1 MSKLTICGIIQVY
14 ICIRS
19 DYMSNYKR
27 RRKPRFTLKKL
38 LVISLMTVLI
48 SLTLFAGTVGLAF
61 VNILSTAPEID
72 PYSINSGFEETSLIY
87 DKDNNLIE
95 KIETAE
101 YRTFVKLSKIPQYL
115 KDAFISIEDERFYE
129 HPGIDPKGI
138 LSSLYEN
145 FKAGGVVRGAS
156 TITQQLIK
164 NTFLSNEQ
172 TLTRKLKEIYLALNL
187 ETKLSKD
194 QILESY
200 LNMISLGQNSYGVQE
215 ASRTYFSKN
224 VDEINIAQA
233 ALLAG
238 IVKGPNI
245 YQPFYRVTPLKY
257 DENTM
262 QKIGETEILGEKYIL
277 VFNNK
282 SVKRQRTIL
291 KKMLELGKITKDQ
304 YDEAIN
310 FDVASS
316 LKPSEKKEAEITSY
330 ASDYVKNQVVHD
342 LMEKY
347 QITKQKAQERLFT
360 GGLRIYSTIDT
371 KVQKDLDE
379 VNRNFNGILLGDV
392 SRYKAPILVDRNL
405 DGAGNII
412 DKNGN
417 MVYYKRSNLL
427 TEDGFL
433 IIPKSE
439 YTINENGDLNIT
451 SPRIYAYKKSS
462 DIQDFYSIDDAKNLL
477 THRVGGLA
485 VPDTYYLR
493 QAKHN
498 FIIKGEFFKTNDKF
512 YKQDEA
518 GNLLISPE
526 YFYTNKS
533 GLVQPQSATVVMDY
547 RTGHI
552 VAMIGGRDVKGSR
565 ILNRATDTARQT
577 GSSIKPLAVYLP
589 ALDNGYTAAT
599 PILDLPMITADG
611 KVWPNNV
618 YTGFKGI
625 TTLRES
631 LIYSINV
638 SSARTLKKIGIKT
651 SLKYLK
657 LLGIINEDDPSRD
670 NFIEASE
677 NKTHN
682 DENLASLAL
691 GGMTK
696 GVSPLDM
703 TAAYSAIANDG
714 VYNEPII
721 YTKVLDKDGNVV
733 LEKEP
738 KQRRVVSPQIAY
750 VMKDILRSTAYEHT
764 GGNAVLKGQA
774 SAGKTGTTDYN
785 ADFWF
790 VGFTNYYAA
799 ATWMGNDSP
808 KITITQNSWLA
819 AKLWGHIMTK
829 IHEGKES
836 KPQFT
841 EPEGIVK
848 AYVCTKSG
856 KKPNGFCSSD
866 PRGVVRQ
873 EIFAKGTEPKD
884 VCDVHVSLEV
894 NSENNKLATE
904 FTPENLRITKVF
916 TALNPAYRPE
926 NNNGIIPKDFSY
938 YPPTASDT
946 QEDLDNYNKDH
957 GIDLNNPDGTV
968 DWSDI
973 ITDITNRN
981 NNNNSDNNNKHHN
994 NNNDTGSEDDGDV
1007 KILP

>member
-1 MSKLTICGIIQVY
+1 
-14 ICIRS
+14 
-19 DYMSNYKR
+19 MSNNKY

-38 LVISLMTVLI
+38 LVITLMTVLI
-48 SLTLFAGTVGLAF
+48 SLTLFAGSVGLAF
-61 VNILSTAPEID
+61 VNILTTAPEID
-72 PYSINSGFEETSLIY
+72 PYSINSGFEETSLIF
-87 DKDNNLIE
+87 DKDKNLLE
-95 KIETAE
+95 KVETAE
-101 YRTFVKLSKIPQYL
+101 YRTFVKLNKVPQYL

-129 HPGIDPKGI
+129 HPGVDPKGI

-245 YQPFYRVTPLKY
+245 YQPFYRVSPLKF
-257 DENTM
+257 DEATM
-262 QKIGETEILGEKYIL
+262 RKIGETEILGEKYIL
-277 VFNNK
+277 VFNTK
-282 SVKRQRTIL
+282 SVQRQKVIL
-291 KKMLELGKITKDQ
+291 KKMRELGKINQ
-304 YDEAIN
+304 AEYDEAIN
-310 FDVASS
+310 FDVVAS
-316 LKPSEKKEAEITSY
+316 LKPSAKKETEITSY
-330 ASDYVKNQVVHD
+330 ATDYVKNQVVED

-379 VNRNFNGILLGDV
+379 VNRNFNGILLGDLK
-392 SRYKAPILVDRNL
+392 RYKAPLLVDRNL
-405 DGAGNII
+405 DKAGNIV
-412 DKNGN
+412 DKDGN
-417 MVYYKRSNLL
+417 LVYYKKENLL
-427 TEDGFL
+427 TDDGYLF
-433 IIPKSE
+433 IPKGEFS
-439 YTINENGDLNIT
+439 INANGDLAIT
-451 SPRIYAYKKSS
+451 SSRILAYKKST
-462 DIQDFYSIDDAKNLL
+462 DIQDYYTIDGSKNLL

-485 VPDTYYLR
+485 VPDAYYLR
-493 QAKHN
+493 QARHSL
-498 FIIKGEFFKTNDKF
+498 IIKAEFFEKNDKF
-512 YKQDEA
+512 YKVNET
-518 GNLLISPE
+518 GNLFINPE
-526 YFYTNKS
+526 YFYNNKT
-533 GLVQPQSATVVMDY
+533 GLVQPQSATVIMDY
-547 RTGHI
+547 KTGHI

-565 ILNRATDTARQT
+565 ILNRATDTARQP
-577 GSSIKPLAVYLP
+577 GSSMKPLAVYLP
-589 ALDNGYTAAT
+589 ALDNGFTAAS
-599 PILDLPMITADG
+599 PILDIPMITADG

-638 SSARTLKKIGIKT
+638 SSARTLKKIGIPT
-651 SLKYLK
+651 SIKYLK
-657 LLGIINEDDPSRD
+657 KLGIINEENPSKD
-670 NFIEASE
+670 NFVQASE

-721 YTKVLDKDGNVV
+721 YTKVLDKDGNIV
-733 LEKEP
+733 LEKEA

-764 GGNAVLKGQA
+764 GKNAIIKGQA

-790 VGFTNYYAA
+790 VGFTNYYTA

-829 IHEGKES
+829 IHQDKES
-836 KPQFT
+836 KPQFAQ
-841 EPEGIVK
+841 PDGIVK

-856 KKPNGFCSSD
+856 KKPNQFCSSD
-866 PRGVVRQ
+866 PRGVVRE
-873 EIFAKGTEPKD
+873 EIFAKGTEPTET
-884 VCDVHVSLEV
+884 CNVHVALEV
-894 NSENNKLATE
+894 NSSNNKLATE
-904 FTPENLRITKVF
+904 FTPEELKITKVF
-916 TALNPAYRPE
+916 TALNPAYKPSE
-926 NNNGIIPKDFSY
+926 HNGILPKDYSY
-938 YPPTASDT
+938 YPPVQSDT
-946 QEDLDNYNKDH
+946 QEDLNNYNQEH
-957 GIDLNNPDGTV
+957 GIDLNEEGTNWNDV
-968 DWSDI
+968 
-973 ITDITNRN
+973 ITDLINPEKKDDKKEEKKN
-981 NNNNSDNNNKHHN
+981 DDN
-994 NNNDTGSEDDGDV
+994 EV

>member
-1 MSKLTICGIIQVY
+1 
-14 ICIRS
+14 
-19 DYMSNYKR
+19 MSNNKY

-38 LVISLMTVLI
+38 LVIMLMTVLI
-48 SLTLFAGTVGLAF
+48 SLTLFAGSVGLAF
-61 VNILSTAPEID
+61 VNILTTAPEID
-72 PYSINSGFEETSLIY
+72 PYSINSGFEETSLIF
-87 DKDNNLIE
+87 DKDKNLLE
-95 KIETAE
+95 KVETAE
-101 YRTFVKLSKIPQYL
+101 YRTFVKLNKVPQFL

-129 HPGIDPKGI
+129 HPGVDPKGI

-245 YQPFYRVTPLKY
+245 YQPFYRVSPLKF
-257 DENTM
+257 DEATM
-262 QKIGETEILGEKYIL
+262 RKIGETEILGEKYIL
-277 VFNNK
+277 VFNTK
-282 SVKRQRTIL
+282 SVQRQKVIL
-291 KKMLELGKITKDQ
+291 KKMLELGKINKAE

-310 FDVASS
+310 FDVVAS
-316 LKPSEKKEAEITSY
+316 LKPSAKKETEITSY
-330 ASDYVKNQVVHD
+330 ATDYVKNQVVED

-379 VNRNFNGILLGDV
+379 VNRNFNGILLGDLK
-392 SRYKAPILVDRNL
+392 RYKAPLLVDRNL
-405 DGAGNII
+405 DKAGNIV
-412 DKNGN
+412 DKDGN
-417 MVYYKRSNLL
+417 LVYYKKENLL
-427 TEDGFL
+427 TDDGYLF
-433 IIPKSE
+433 IPKGEFS
-439 YTINENGDLNIT
+439 INANGDLAIT
-451 SPRIYAYKKSS
+451 SSRILAYKKST
-462 DIQDFYSIDDAKNLL
+462 DIQDYYTIDGSKNLL

-485 VPDTYYLR
+485 VPDAYYLR
-493 QAKHN
+493 QARHSL
-498 FIIKGEFFKTNDKF
+498 IIKAEFFEKNDKF
-512 YKQDEA
+512 YKVNET
-518 GNLLISPE
+518 GNLFINPE
-526 YFYTNKS
+526 YFYNNKT
-533 GLVQPQSATVVMDY
+533 GLVQPQSATVIMDY
-547 RTGHI
+547 KTGHI

-565 ILNRATDTARQT
+565 ILNRATDTARQP
-577 GSSIKPLAVYLP
+577 GSSMKPLAVYLP
-589 ALDNGYTAAT
+589 ALDNGFTAAS
-599 PILDLPMITADG
+599 PILDIPMITADG

-638 SSARTLKKIGIKT
+638 SSARTLKKIGIPT
-651 SLKYLK
+651 SIKYLK
-657 LLGIINEDDPSRD
+657 KLGIINEENPSKD
-670 NFIEASE
+670 NFVQASE

-721 YTKVLDKDGNVV
+721 YTKVLDKDGNIV
-733 LEKEP
+733 LEKEA

-764 GGNAVLKGQA
+764 GKNAIIKGQA

-790 VGFTNYYAA
+790 VGFTNYYTA

-829 IHEGKES
+829 IHQDKES
-836 KPQFT
+836 KPQFAQ
-841 EPEGIVK
+841 PDGIVK

-856 KKPNGFCSSD
+856 KKPNQFCSSD
-866 PRGVVRQ
+866 PRGVVRE
-873 EIFAKGTEPKD
+873 EIFAKGTEPTET
-884 VCDVHVSLEV
+884 CNVHVALEV
-894 NSENNKLATE
+894 NSSNNKLATE
-904 FTPENLRITKVF
+904 FTPEELKITKVF
-916 TALNPAYRPE
+916 TALNPAYNPAE
-926 NNNGIIPKDFSY
+926 HNGILPKDYSY
-938 YPPTASDT
+938 YPPVQSDT
-946 QEDLDNYNKDH
+946 QEDLNNYNQEH
-957 GIDLNNPDGTV
+957 GIDLNEEGTNWNDV
-968 DWSDI
+968 
-973 ITDITNRN
+973 ITDLINPEKKDDKKEEKKN
-981 NNNNSDNNNKHHN
+981 DDN
-994 NNNDTGSEDDGDV
+994 EV

>member
-1 MSKLTICGIIQVY
+1 
-14 ICIRS
+14 
-19 DYMSNYKR
+19 MSNNKY

-38 LVISLMTVLI
+38 LVITLMTVLI
-48 SLTLFAGTVGLAF
+48 SLTLFAGSVGLAF
-61 VNILSTAPEID
+61 VNILTTAPEID
-72 PYSINSGFEETSLIY
+72 PYSINSGFEETSLIF
-87 DKDNNLIE
+87 DKDKNLLE
-95 KIETAE
+95 KVETAE
-101 YRTFVKLSKIPQYL
+101 YRTFVKLNKVPQYL

-129 HPGIDPKGI
+129 HPGVDPKGI

-245 YQPFYRVTPLKY
+245 YQPFYRVSPLKF
-257 DENTM
+257 DEATM
-262 QKIGETEILGEKYIL
+262 RKIGETEILGEKYIL
-277 VFNNK
+277 VFNTK
-282 SVKRQRTIL
+282 SVQRQKVIL
-291 KKMLELGKITKDQ
+291 KKMLELGKINKAE

-310 FDVASS
+310 FDVVAS
-316 LKPSEKKEAEITSY
+316 LKPSAKKEAEITSY
-330 ASDYVKNQVVHD
+330 ATDYVKNQVVED

-371 KVQKDLDE
+371 KVQKNLDE
-379 VNRNFNGILLGDV
+379 VNRNFNGILLGDLK
-392 SRYKAPILVDRNL
+392 RYKAPLLVDRNL
-405 DGAGNII
+405 DKGGNIV
-412 DKNGN
+412 DKDGN
-417 MVYYKRSNLL
+417 LVYYKKENLL
-427 TEDGFL
+427 TDDGYLF
-433 IIPKSE
+433 IPKGEFS
-439 YTINENGDLNIT
+439 INANGDLAIT
-451 SPRIYAYKKSS
+451 SSRILAYKKST
-462 DIQDFYSIDDAKNLL
+462 DIQDYYTIDGSKNLL

-485 VPDTYYLR
+485 VPDAYYLR
-493 QAKHN
+493 QARHSL
-498 FIIKGEFFKTNDKF
+498 IIKAEFFEKNDKF
-512 YKQDEA
+512 YKVNET
-518 GNLLISPE
+518 GNLFINPE
-526 YFYTNKS
+526 YFYNNKT
-533 GLVQPQSATVVMDY
+533 GLVQPQSATVIMDY
-547 RTGHI
+547 KTGHI

-565 ILNRATDTARQT
+565 ILNRATDTARQP
-577 GSSIKPLAVYLP
+577 GSSMKPLAVYLP
-589 ALDNGYTAAT
+589 ALDNGFTAAS
-599 PILDLPMITADG
+599 PILDIPMITADG

-638 SSARTLKKIGIKT
+638 SSARTLKKIGIPT
-651 SLKYLK
+651 SIKYLK
-657 LLGIINEDDPSRD
+657 KLGIINEENPSKD
-670 NFIEASE
+670 NFVQSSE

-721 YTKVLDKDGNVV
+721 YTKVLDKDGNIV
-733 LEKEP
+733 LEKEA

-764 GGNAVLKGQA
+764 GKNAIIKGQA

-829 IHEGKES
+829 IHQDKES
-836 KPQFT
+836 KPQFAQ
-841 EPEGIVK
+841 PDGIVK

-856 KKPNGFCSSD
+856 KKPNQFCSSD
-866 PRGVVRQ
+866 PRGVVRE
-873 EIFAKGTEPKD
+873 EIFAKGTEPTET
-884 VCDVHVSLEV
+884 CNVHVALEV
-894 NSENNKLATE
+894 NSSNNKLATE
-904 FTPENLRITKVF
+904 FTPEELKITKVF
-916 TALNPAYRPE
+916 TALNPAYKPSE
-926 NNNGIIPKDFSY
+926 HNGILPKDYSY
-938 YPPTASDT
+938 YPPVQSDT
-946 QEDLDNYNKDH
+946 QEDLNNYNQEH
-957 GIDLNNPDGTV
+957 GIDLNEEGTNWNDV
-968 DWSDI
+968 
-973 ITDITNRN
+973 ITDLINPEKKDDKKEEKKN
-981 NNNNSDNNNKHHN
+981 DDN
-994 NNNDTGSEDDGDV
+994 EV

>member
-1 MSKLTICGIIQVY
+1 
-14 ICIRS
+14 
-19 DYMSNYKR
+19 MSNNKY

-38 LVISLMTVLI
+38 LVITLMTVLI
-48 SLTLFAGTVGLAF
+48 SLTLFAGSVGLAF
-61 VNILSTAPEID
+61 VNILTTAPEID
-72 PYSINSGFEETSLIY
+72 PYSINSGFEETSLIF
-87 DKDNNLIE
+87 DKDKNLLE
-95 KIETAE
+95 KVETAE
-101 YRTFVKLSKIPQYL
+101 YRTFVKLNKVPQFL

-129 HPGIDPKGI
+129 HPGVDPKGI

-245 YQPFYRVTPLKY
+245 YQPFYRVSPLKF
-257 DENTM
+257 DEATM
-262 QKIGETEILGEKYIL
+262 RKIGETEILGEKYIL
-277 VFNNK
+277 VFNTK
-282 SVKRQRTIL
+282 SVQRQKVIL
-291 KKMLELGKITKDQ
+291 KKMRELGKINQ
-304 YDEAIN
+304 AEYDEAIN
-310 FDVASS
+310 FDVVAS
-316 LKPSEKKEAEITSY
+316 LKPSAKKETEITSY
-330 ASDYVKNQVVHD
+330 ATDYVKNQVVED

-379 VNRNFNGILLGDV
+379 VNRNFNGILLGDLK
-392 SRYKAPILVDRNL
+392 RYKAPLLVDRNL
-405 DGAGNII
+405 DKAGNIV
-412 DKNGN
+412 DKDGN
-417 MVYYKRSNLL
+417 LVYYKKENLL
-427 TEDGFL
+427 TDDGYLF
-433 IIPKSE
+433 IPKGEFS
-439 YTINENGDLNIT
+439 INANGDLAIT
-451 SPRIYAYKKSS
+451 SSRILAYKKST
-462 DIQDFYSIDDAKNLL
+462 DIQDYYTIDGAKNLL

-485 VPDTYYLR
+485 VPDAYYLR
-493 QAKHN
+493 QARHSL
-498 FIIKGEFFKTNDKF
+498 IIKAEFFEKNDKF
-512 YKQDEA
+512 YKVNET
-518 GNLLISPE
+518 GNLFINPE
-526 YFYTNKS
+526 YFYNNKT
-533 GLVQPQSATVVMDY
+533 GLVQPQSATVIMDY
-547 RTGHI
+547 KTGHI

-565 ILNRATDTARQT
+565 ILNRATDTARQP
-577 GSSIKPLAVYLP
+577 GSSMKPLAVYLP
-589 ALDNGYTAAT
+589 ALDNGFTAAS
-599 PILDLPMITADG
+599 PILDIPMITADG

-638 SSARTLKKIGIKT
+638 SSARTLKKIGIPT
-651 SLKYLK
+651 SIKYLK
-657 LLGIINEDDPSRD
+657 KLGIINEENPSKD
-670 NFIEASE
+670 NFVQSSE

-721 YTKVLDKDGNVV
+721 YTKVLDKDGNIV
-733 LEKEP
+733 LEKEA

-764 GGNAVLKGQA
+764 GKNAIIKGQA

-829 IHEGKES
+829 IHQDKES
-836 KPQFT
+836 KPQFAQ
-841 EPEGIVK
+841 PDGIVK

-856 KKPNGFCSSD
+856 KKPNQFCSSD
-866 PRGVVRQ
+866 PRGVVRE
-873 EIFAKGTEPKD
+873 EIFAKGTEPTETCK
-884 VCDVHVSLEV
+884 VHVALEV
-894 NSENNKLATE
+894 NSSNNKLATE
-904 FTPENLRITKVF
+904 FTPEELKITKVF
-916 TALNPAYRPE
+916 TALNPAYKPSE
-926 NNNGIIPKDFSY
+926 HNGILPKDYSY
-938 YPPTASDT
+938 YPPVQSDT
-946 QEDLDNYNKDH
+946 QEDLNNYNQEH
-957 GIDLNNPDGTV
+957 GIDLNEEGTNWNDV
-968 DWSDI
+968 
-973 ITDITNRN
+973 ITDLINPEKKDDKKEEKKN
-981 NNNNSDNNNKHHN
+981 DDN
-994 NNNDTGSEDDGDV
+994 EV

>member
-1 MSKLTICGIIQVY
+1 
-14 ICIRS
+14 
-19 DYMSNYKR
+19 MSNNKY

-38 LVISLMTVLI
+38 LVITLMTVLI
-48 SLTLFAGTVGLAF
+48 SLTLFAGSVGLAF
-61 VNILSTAPEID
+61 VNILTTAPEID
-72 PYSINSGFEETSLIY
+72 PYSINSGFEETSLIF
-87 DKDNNLIE
+87 DKDKNLLE
-95 KIETAE
+95 KVETAE
-101 YRTFVKLSKIPQYL
+101 YRTFVKLNKVPQFL

-129 HPGIDPKGI
+129 HPGVDPKGI

-245 YQPFYRVTPLKY
+245 YQPFYRVSPLKF
-257 DENTM
+257 DEATM
-262 QKIGETEILGEKYIL
+262 RKIGETEILGEKYIL
-277 VFNNK
+277 VFNTK
-282 SVKRQRTIL
+282 SVQRQKVIL
-291 KKMLELGKITKDQ
+291 KKMRELGKINQ
-304 YDEAIN
+304 AEYDEAIN
-310 FDVASS
+310 FDVVAS
-316 LKPSEKKEAEITSY
+316 LKPSAKKETEITSY
-330 ASDYVKNQVVHD
+330 ATDYVKNQVVED

-379 VNRNFNGILLGDV
+379 VNRNFNGILLGDLK
-392 SRYKAPILVDRNL
+392 RYKAPLLVDRNL
-405 DGAGNII
+405 DKAGNIV
-412 DKNGN
+412 DKDGN
-417 MVYYKRSNLL
+417 LVYYKKENLL
-427 TEDGFL
+427 TDDGYLF
-433 IIPKSE
+433 IPKGEFS
-439 YTINENGDLNIT
+439 INANGDLAIT
-451 SPRIYAYKKSS
+451 SSRILAYKKST
-462 DIQDFYSIDDAKNLL
+462 DIQDYYTIDGSKNLL

-485 VPDTYYLR
+485 VPDAYYLR
-493 QAKHN
+493 QARHSL
-498 FIIKGEFFKTNDKF
+498 IIKAEFFEKNDKF
-512 YKQDEA
+512 YKVNET
-518 GNLLISPE
+518 GNLFINPE
-526 YFYTNKS
+526 YFYNNKT
-533 GLVQPQSATVVMDY
+533 GLVQPQSATVIMDY
-547 RTGHI
+547 KTGHI

-565 ILNRATDTARQT
+565 ILNRATDTARQP
-577 GSSIKPLAVYLP
+577 GSSMKPLAVYLP
-589 ALDNGYTAAT
+589 ALDNGFTAAS
-599 PILDLPMITADG
+599 PILDIPMITADG

-638 SSARTLKKIGIKT
+638 SSARTLKKIGIPT
-651 SLKYLK
+651 SIKYLK
-657 LLGIINEDDPSRD
+657 KLGIINEENPSKD
-670 NFIEASE
+670 NFVQASE

-721 YTKVLDKDGNVV
+721 YTKVLDKDGNIV
-733 LEKEP
+733 LEKEA

-764 GGNAVLKGQA
+764 GKNAIIKGQA

-790 VGFTNYYAA
+790 VGFTNYYTA

-829 IHEGKES
+829 IHQDKES
-836 KPQFT
+836 KPQFAQ
-841 EPEGIVK
+841 PDGIVK

-856 KKPNGFCSSD
+856 KKPNQFCSSD
-866 PRGVVRQ
+866 PRGVVRE
-873 EIFAKGTEPKD
+873 EIFAKGTEPTET
-884 VCDVHVSLEV
+884 CNVHVALEV
-894 NSENNKLATE
+894 NSSNNKLATE
-904 FTPENLRITKVF
+904 FTPEELKITKVF
-916 TALNPAYRPE
+916 TALNPAYKPSE
-926 NNNGIIPKDFSY
+926 HNGILPKDYSY
-938 YPPTASDT
+938 YPPVQSDT
-946 QEDLDNYNKDH
+946 QEDLNNYNQEH
-957 GIDLNNPDGTV
+957 GIDLNEEGTNWNDV
-968 DWSDI
+968 
-973 ITDITNRN
+973 ITDLINPEKKDDKKEEN
-981 NNNNSDNNNKHHN
+981 KNDDN
-994 NNNDTGSEDDGDV
+994 EV

>member
-1 MSKLTICGIIQVY
+1 
-14 ICIRS
+14 
-19 DYMSNYKR
+19 MSNNKY

-38 LVISLMTVLI
+38 LVITLMTVLI
-48 SLTLFAGTVGLAF
+48 SLTLFAGSVGLAF
-61 VNILSTAPEID
+61 VNILTTAPEID
-72 PYSINSGFEETSLIY
+72 PYSINSGFEETSLIF
-87 DKDNNLIE
+87 DKDKNLLE
-95 KIETAE
+95 KVETAE
-101 YRTFVKLSKIPQYL
+101 YRTFVKLNKVPQFL

-129 HPGIDPKGI
+129 HPGVDPKGI

-245 YQPFYRVTPLKY
+245 YQPFYRVSPLKF
-257 DENTM
+257 DEATM
-262 QKIGETEILGEKYIL
+262 RKIGETEILGEKYIL
-277 VFNNK
+277 VFNTK
-282 SVKRQRTIL
+282 SVQRQKVIL
-291 KKMLELGKITKDQ
+291 KKMLELGKINKAE

-310 FDVASS
+310 FDVVAS
-316 LKPSEKKEAEITSY
+316 LKPSAKKESEITSY
-330 ASDYVKNQVVHD
+330 ATDYVKNQVVED

-371 KVQKDLDE
+371 KVQKNLDE
-379 VNRNFNGILLGDV
+379 VNRNFNGIILGDLK
-392 SRYKAPILVDRNL
+392 RYKAPLLVDRNL
-405 DGAGNII
+405 DKAGNIV
-412 DKNGN
+412 DKDGN
-417 MVYYKRSNLL
+417 LVYYKKENLL
-427 TEDGFL
+427 TDDGYLF
-433 IIPKSE
+433 IPKGEFS
-439 YTINENGDLNIT
+439 INANGDLAIT
-451 SPRIYAYKKSS
+451 SSRILAYKKST
-462 DIQDFYSIDDAKNLL
+462 DIQDYYTIDGSKNLL

-485 VPDTYYLR
+485 VPDAYYLR
-493 QAKHN
+493 QARHSL
-498 FIIKGEFFKTNDKF
+498 IIKAEFFEKNDKF
-512 YKQDEA
+512 YKVNET
-518 GNLLISPE
+518 GNLFINPE
-526 YFYTNKS
+526 YFYNNKT
-533 GLVQPQSATVVMDY
+533 GLVQPQSATVIMDY
-547 RTGHI
+547 KTGHI

-565 ILNRATDTARQT
+565 ILNRATDTARQP
-577 GSSIKPLAVYLP
+577 GSSMKPLAVYLP
-589 ALDNGYTAAT
+589 ALDNGFTAAS
-599 PILDLPMITADG
+599 PILDIPMITADG

-631 LIYSINV
+631 LIYSTNV
-638 SSARTLKKIGIKT
+638 SSARTLKKIGIPT
-651 SLKYLK
+651 SIKYLK
-657 LLGIINEDDPSRD
+657 KLGIINEENPSKD
-670 NFIEASE
+670 NFVQASE

-721 YTKVLDKDGNVV
+721 YTKVLDKDGNIV

-764 GGNAVLKGQA
+764 GKNAIIKGQA

-790 VGFTNYYAA
+790 VGFTNYYTA

-829 IHEGKES
+829 IHQDKES
-836 KPQFT
+836 KPQFAQ
-841 EPEGIVK
+841 PDGIVK

-856 KKPNGFCSSD
+856 KKPNQFCSSD
-866 PRGVVRQ
+866 PRGVVRE
-873 EIFAKGTEPKD
+873 EIFAKGTEPTET
-884 VCDVHVSLEV
+884 CNVHVALEV
-894 NSENNKLATE
+894 NSSNNKLATE
-904 FTPENLRITKVF
+904 FTPEELKITKVF
-916 TALNPAYRPE
+916 TALNPAYKPSE
-926 NNNGIIPKDFSY
+926 HNGILPKDYSY
-938 YPPTASDT
+938 YPPVQSDT
-946 QEDLDNYNKDH
+946 QEDLNNYNQEH
-957 GIDLNNPDGTV
+957 GIDLNEEGTNWNDV
-968 DWSDI
+968 
-973 ITDITNRN
+973 ITDLINPEKKDDKKEEKKN
-981 NNNNSDNNNKHHN
+981 DDN
-994 NNNDTGSEDDGDV
+994 EV

>member
-1 MSKLTICGIIQVY
+1 
-14 ICIRS
+14 
-19 DYMSNYKR
+19 MSNNKY

-38 LVISLMTVLI
+38 LVITLMTVLI
-48 SLTLFAGTVGLAF
+48 SLTLFAGSVGLAF
-61 VNILSTAPEID
+61 VNILTTAPEID
-72 PYSINSGFEETSLIY
+72 PYSINSGFEETSLIF
-87 DKDNNLIE
+87 DKDKNLLE
-95 KIETAE
+95 KVETAE
-101 YRTFVKLSKIPQYL
+101 YRTFVKLNKVPQFL

-129 HPGIDPKGI
+129 HPGVDPKGI

-245 YQPFYRVTPLKY
+245 YQPFYRVSPLKF
-257 DENTM
+257 DEATM
-262 QKIGETEILGEKYIL
+262 RKIGETEILGEKYIL
-277 VFNNK
+277 VFNTK
-282 SVKRQRTIL
+282 SVQRQKVIL
-291 KKMLELGKITKDQ
+291 KKMRELGKINQ
-304 YDEAIN
+304 AEYDEAIN
-310 FDVASS
+310 FDVVAS
-316 LKPSEKKEAEITSY
+316 LKPSAKKETEITSY
-330 ASDYVKNQVVHD
+330 ATDYVKNQVVED

-392 SRYKAPILVDRNL
+392 KRYKAPLLVDRNL
-405 DGAGNII
+405 DKAGNIV
-412 DKNGN
+412 DKDGN
-417 MVYYKRSNLL
+417 LVYYKKENLL
-427 TEDGFL
+427 TDDGYLF
-433 IIPKSE
+433 IPKGEFS
-439 YTINENGDLNIT
+439 INANGDLAIT
-451 SPRIYAYKKSS
+451 SSRILAYKKST
-462 DIQDFYSIDDAKNLL
+462 DIQDYYTIDGSKNLL

-485 VPDTYYLR
+485 VPDAYYLR
-493 QAKHN
+493 QARHSL
-498 FIIKGEFFKTNDKF
+498 IIKAEFFEKNDKF
-512 YKQDEA
+512 YKVNET
-518 GNLLISPE
+518 GNLFINPE
-526 YFYTNKS
+526 YFYNNKT
-533 GLVQPQSATVVMDY
+533 GLVQPQSATVIMDY
-547 RTGHI
+547 KTGHI

-565 ILNRATDTARQT
+565 ILNRATDTARQP
-577 GSSIKPLAVYLP
+577 GSSMKPLAVYLP
-589 ALDNGYTAAT
+589 ALDNGFTAAS
-599 PILDLPMITADG
+599 PILDIPMITADG

-638 SSARTLKKIGIKT
+638 SSARTLKKIGIPT
-651 SLKYLK
+651 SIKYLK
-657 LLGIINEDDPSRD
+657 KLGIINEENPSKD
-670 NFIEASE
+670 NFVQASE

-721 YTKVLDKDGNVV
+721 YTKVLDKDGNIV
-733 LEKEP
+733 LEKEA

-764 GGNAVLKGQA
+764 GKNAIIKGQA

-790 VGFTNYYAA
+790 VGFTNYYTA

-829 IHEGKES
+829 IHQDKES
-836 KPQFT
+836 KPQFAQ
-841 EPEGIVK
+841 PDGIVK

-856 KKPNGFCSSD
+856 KKPNQFCSSD
-866 PRGVVRQ
+866 PRGVVRE
-873 EIFAKGTEPKD
+873 EIFAKGTEPTETCK
-884 VCDVHVSLEV
+884 VHVALEV
-894 NSENNKLATE
+894 NSSNNKLATE
-904 FTPENLRITKVF
+904 FTPEELKITKVF
-916 TALNPAYRPE
+916 TALNPAYKPSE
-926 NNNGIIPKDFSY
+926 HNGILPKDYSY
-938 YPPTASDT
+938 YPPVQSDT
-946 QEDLDNYNKDH
+946 QEDLNNYNQEH
-957 GIDLNNPDGTV
+957 GIDLNEEGTNWNDV
-968 DWSDI
+968 
-973 ITDITNRN
+973 ITDLINPEKKDDKKEEKKN
-981 NNNNSDNNNKHHN
+981 DDN
-994 NNNDTGSEDDGDV
+994 EV

>member
-1 MSKLTICGIIQVY
+1 
-14 ICIRS
+14 
-19 DYMSNYKR
+19 MSNNKY

-38 LVISLMTVLI
+38 LVITLMTVLI
-48 SLTLFAGTVGLAF
+48 SLTLFAGSVGLAF
-61 VNILSTAPEID
+61 VNILTTAPEID
-72 PYSINSGFEETSLIY
+72 PYSINSGFEETSLIF
-87 DKDNNLIE
+87 DKDKNLLE
-95 KIETAE
+95 KVETAE
-101 YRTFVKLSKIPQYL
+101 YRTFVKLNKVPQFL
-115 KDAFISIEDERFYE
+115 KDAFISIEDERFYD
-129 HPGIDPKGI
+129 HPGVDPKGI

-245 YQPFYRVTPLKY
+245 YQPFYRVSPLKF
-257 DENTM
+257 DEATM
-262 QKIGETEILGEKYIL
+262 RKIGETEILGEKYIL
-277 VFNNK
+277 VFNTK
-282 SVKRQRTIL
+282 SVQRQKVIL
-291 KKMLELGKITKDQ
+291 KKMRELGKINQ
-304 YDEAIN
+304 AEYDEAIN
-310 FDVASS
+310 FDVVAS
-316 LKPSEKKEAEITSY
+316 LKPSAKKETEITSY
-330 ASDYVKNQVVHD
+330 ATDYVKNQVVED

-392 SRYKAPILVDRNL
+392 KRYKAPLLVDRNL
-405 DGAGNII
+405 DKGGNIV
-412 DKNGN
+412 DKDGN
-417 MVYYKRSNLL
+417 LVYYKKENLL
-427 TEDGFL
+427 TDDGYLF
-433 IIPKSE
+433 IPKGEFS
-439 YTINENGDLNIT
+439 INANGDLAIT
-451 SPRIYAYKKSS
+451 SSRILAYKKST
-462 DIQDFYSIDDAKNLL
+462 DIQDYYTIDGSKNLL

-485 VPDTYYLR
+485 VPDAYYLR
-493 QAKHN
+493 QARHSL
-498 FIIKGEFFKTNDKF
+498 IIKAEFFEKNDKF
-512 YKQDEA
+512 YKVNEA
-518 GNLLISPE
+518 GNLFINPE
-526 YFYTNKS
+526 YFYNNKT
-533 GLVQPQSATVVMDY
+533 GLVQPQSATVIMDY
-547 RTGHI
+547 KTGHI

-565 ILNRATDTARQT
+565 ILNRATDTARQP
-577 GSSIKPLAVYLP
+577 GSSMKPLAVYLP
-589 ALDNGYTAAT
+589 ALDNGFTAAS
-599 PILDLPMITADG
+599 PILDIPMITADG

-638 SSARTLKKIGIKT
+638 SSARTLKKIGIPT
-651 SLKYLK
+651 SIKYLK
-657 LLGIINEDDPSRD
+657 KLGIINEENPSKD
-670 NFIEASE
+670 NFVQSSE

-721 YTKVLDKDGNVV
+721 YTKVLDKDGNIV
-733 LEKEP
+733 LEKEA

-764 GGNAVLKGQA
+764 GKNAIIKGQA

-790 VGFTNYYAA
+790 VGFTNYYTA

-829 IHEGKES
+829 IHQDKES
-836 KPQFT
+836 KPQFAQ
-841 EPEGIVK
+841 PDGIVK

-856 KKPNGFCSSD
+856 KKPNQFCSSD
-866 PRGVVRQ
+866 PRGVVRE
-873 EIFAKGTEPKD
+873 EIFAKGTEPTET
-884 VCDVHVSLEV
+884 CNVHVALEV
-894 NSENNKLATE
+894 NSSNNKLATE
-904 FTPENLRITKVF
+904 FTPEELKITKVF
-916 TALNPAYRPE
+916 TALNPAYKPSE
-926 NNNGIIPKDFSY
+926 HNGILPKDYSY
-938 YPPTASDT
+938 YPPVQSDT
-946 QEDLDNYNKDH
+946 QEDLNNYNQEH
-957 GIDLNNPDGTV
+957 GIDLNEEGTNWNDV
-968 DWSDI
+968 
-973 ITDITNRN
+973 ITDLINPEKKDDKKEEKKN
-981 NNNNSDNNNKHHN
+981 DDN
-994 NNNDTGSEDDGDV
+994 EV

>member
-1 MSKLTICGIIQVY
+1 
-14 ICIRS
+14 
-19 DYMSNYKR
+19 MSNNKY

-38 LVISLMTVLI
+38 LVITLMTVLI
-48 SLTLFAGTVGLAF
+48 SLTLFAGSVGLAF
-61 VNILSTAPEID
+61 VNILTTAPEID
-72 PYSINSGFEETSLIY
+72 PYSINSGFEETSLIF
-87 DKDNNLIE
+87 DKDKNLLE
-95 KIETAE
+95 KVETAE
-101 YRTFVKLSKIPQYL
+101 YRTFVKLNKVPQYL

-129 HPGIDPKGI
+129 HPGVDPKGI

-245 YQPFYRVTPLKY
+245 YQPFYRVSPLKF
-257 DENTM
+257 DEATM
-262 QKIGETEILGEKYIL
+262 RKIGETEILGEKYIL
-277 VFNNK
+277 VFNTK
-282 SVKRQRTIL
+282 SVQRQKVIL
-291 KKMLELGKITKDQ
+291 KKMLELGKINKAE

-310 FDVASS
+310 FDVVAS
-316 LKPSEKKEAEITSY
+316 LKPSAKKEAEITSY
-330 ASDYVKNQVVHD
+330 ATDYVKNQVVED

-371 KVQKDLDE
+371 KVQKNLDE
-379 VNRNFNGILLGDV
+379 VNRNFNGILLGDLK
-392 SRYKAPILVDRNL
+392 RYKAPLLVDRNL
-405 DGAGNII
+405 DKGGNIV
-412 DKNGN
+412 DKDGN
-417 MVYYKRSNLL
+417 LVYYKKENLL
-427 TEDGFL
+427 TDDGYLF
-433 IIPKSE
+433 IPKGEFS
-439 YTINENGDLNIT
+439 INANGDLAIT
-451 SPRIYAYKKSS
+451 SSRILAYKKST
-462 DIQDFYSIDDAKNLL
+462 DIQDYYTIDGSKNLL

-485 VPDTYYLR
+485 VPDAYYLR
-493 QAKHN
+493 QARHSL
-498 FIIKGEFFKTNDKF
+498 IIKAEFFEKNDKF
-512 YKQDEA
+512 YKVNET
-518 GNLLISPE
+518 GNLFINPE
-526 YFYTNKS
+526 YFYNNKT
-533 GLVQPQSATVVMDY
+533 GLVQPQSATVIMDY
-547 RTGHI
+547 KTGHI

-565 ILNRATDTARQT
+565 ILNRATDTARQP
-577 GSSIKPLAVYLP
+577 GSSMKPLAVYLP
-589 ALDNGYTAAT
+589 ALDNGFTAAS
-599 PILDLPMITADG
+599 PILDIPMITADG

-638 SSARTLKKIGIKT
+638 SSARTLKKIGIPT
-651 SLKYLK
+651 SIKYLK
-657 LLGIINEDDPSRD
+657 KLGIINEENPSKD
-670 NFIEASE
+670 NFVQASE

-721 YTKVLDKDGNVV
+721 YTKVLDKDGNIV
-733 LEKEP
+733 LEKEA

-764 GGNAVLKGQA
+764 GKNAIIKGQA

-829 IHEGKES
+829 IHQDKES
-836 KPQFT
+836 KPQFAQ
-841 EPEGIVK
+841 PDGIVK

-856 KKPNGFCSSD
+856 KKPNQFCSSD
-866 PRGVVRQ
+866 PRGVVRE
-873 EIFAKGTEPKD
+873 EIFAKGTEPTET
-884 VCDVHVSLEV
+884 CNVHVALEV
-894 NSENNKLATE
+894 NSSNNKLATE
-904 FTPENLRITKVF
+904 FTPEELKITKVF
-916 TALNPAYRPE
+916 TALNPAYKPSE
-926 NNNGIIPKDFSY
+926 HNGILPKDYSY
-938 YPPTASDT
+938 YPPVQSDT
-946 QEDLDNYNKDH
+946 QEDLNNYNQEH
-957 GIDLNNPDGTV
+957 GIDLNEEGTNWNDV
-968 DWSDI
+968 
-973 ITDITNRN
+973 ITDLINPEKKDDKKEEKKN
-981 NNNNSDNNNKHHN
+981 DDN
-994 NNNDTGSEDDGDV
+994 EV

>member
-1 MSKLTICGIIQVY
+1 
-14 ICIRS
+14 
-19 DYMSNYKR
+19 MSNNKY

-38 LVISLMTVLI
+38 LVITLMTVLI
-48 SLTLFAGTVGLAF
+48 SLTLFAGSVGLAF
-61 VNILSTAPEID
+61 VNILTTAPEID
-72 PYSINSGFEETSLIY
+72 PYSINSGFEETSLIF
-87 DKDNNLIE
+87 DKDKNLLE
-95 KIETAE
+95 KVETAE
-101 YRTFVKLSKIPQYL
+101 YRTFVKLNKVPQFL

-129 HPGIDPKGI
+129 HPGVDPKGI

-245 YQPFYRVTPLKY
+245 YQPFYRVSPLKF
-257 DENTM
+257 DEATM
-262 QKIGETEILGEKYIL
+262 RKIGETEILGEKYIL
-277 VFNNK
+277 VFNTK
-282 SVKRQRTIL
+282 SVQRQKVIL
-291 KKMLELGKITKDQ
+291 KKMLELGKINKAE

-310 FDVASS
+310 FDVVAS
-316 LKPSEKKEAEITSY
+316 LKPSAKKESEITSY
-330 ASDYVKNQVVHD
+330 ATDYVKNQVVED

-379 VNRNFNGILLGDV
+379 VNRNFNGILLGDLK
-392 SRYKAPILVDRNL
+392 RYKAPLLVDRNL
-405 DGAGNII
+405 DKAGNIV
-412 DKNGN
+412 DKDGN
-417 MVYYKRSNLL
+417 LVYYKKENLL
-427 TEDGFL
+427 TDDGYLF
-433 IIPKSE
+433 IPKGEFS
-439 YTINENGDLNIT
+439 INANGDLAIT
-451 SPRIYAYKKSS
+451 SSRILAYKKST
-462 DIQDFYSIDDAKNLL
+462 DIQDYYTIDGAKNLL

-485 VPDTYYLR
+485 VPDAYYLR
-493 QAKHN
+493 QARHSL
-498 FIIKGEFFKTNDKF
+498 IIKAEFFEKNDKF
-512 YKQDEA
+512 YKVNET
-518 GNLLISPE
+518 GNLFINPE
-526 YFYTNKS
+526 YFYNNKT
-533 GLVQPQSATVVMDY
+533 GLVQPQSATVIMDY
-547 RTGHI
+547 KTGHI

-565 ILNRATDTARQT
+565 ILNRATDTARQP
-577 GSSIKPLAVYLP
+577 GSSMKPLAVYLP
-589 ALDNGYTAAT
+589 ALDNGFTAAS
-599 PILDLPMITADG
+599 PILDIPMITADG

-638 SSARTLKKIGIKT
+638 SSARTLKKIGIPT
-651 SLKYLK
+651 SIKYLK
-657 LLGIINEDDPSRD
+657 KLGIINEENPSKD
-670 NFIEASE
+670 NFVQSSE

-721 YTKVLDKDGNVV
+721 YTKVLDKDGNIV
-733 LEKEP
+733 LEKEA

-764 GGNAVLKGQA
+764 GKNAIIKGQA

-829 IHEGKES
+829 IHQDKES
-836 KPQFT
+836 KPQFA
-841 EPEGIVK
+841 EPDGIVK

-856 KKPNGFCSSD
+856 KKPNQFCSSD
-866 PRGVVRQ
+866 PRGVVRE
-873 EIFAKGTEPKD
+873 EIFAKGTEPTETCK
-884 VCDVHVSLEV
+884 VHVALEV
-894 NSENNKLATE
+894 NSSNNKLATE
-904 FTPENLRITKVF
+904 FTPEELKITKVF
-916 TALNPAYRPE
+916 TALNPAYKPSE
-926 NNNGIIPKDFSY
+926 HNGILPKDYSY
-938 YPPTASDT
+938 YPPVQSDT
-946 QEDLDNYNKDH
+946 QEDLNNYNQEH
-957 GIDLNNPDGTV
+957 GIDLNEEGTNWNDV
-968 DWSDI
+968 
-973 ITDITNRN
+973 ITDLINPEKKDDKKEEKKN
-981 NNNNSDNNNKHHN
+981 DDN
-994 NNNDTGSEDDGDV
+994 EV

>member
-1 MSKLTICGIIQVY
+1 
-14 ICIRS
+14 
-19 DYMSNYKR
+19 MSNNKY

-38 LVISLMTVLI
+38 LVITLMTVLI
-48 SLTLFAGTVGLAF
+48 SLTLFAGSVGLAF
-61 VNILSTAPEID
+61 VNILTTAPEID
-72 PYSINSGFEETSLIY
+72 PYSINSGFEETSLIF
-87 DKDNNLIE
+87 DKDKNLLE
-95 KIETAE
+95 KVETAE
-101 YRTFVKLSKIPQYL
+101 YRTFVKLNKVPQYL

-129 HPGIDPKGI
+129 HPGVDPKGI

-245 YQPFYRVTPLKY
+245 YQPFYRVSPLKF
-257 DENTM
+257 DEATM
-262 QKIGETEILGEKYIL
+262 RKIGETEILGEKYIL
-277 VFNNK
+277 VFNTK
-282 SVKRQRTIL
+282 SVQRQKVIL
-291 KKMLELGKITKDQ
+291 KKMRELGKINQ
-304 YDEAIN
+304 AEYDEAIN
-310 FDVASS
+310 FDVVAS
-316 LKPSEKKEAEITSY
+316 LKPSAKKEAEITSY
-330 ASDYVKNQVVHD
+330 ATDYVKNQVVED

-379 VNRNFNGILLGDV
+379 VNRNFNGILLGDLK
-392 SRYKAPILVDRNL
+392 RYKAPLLVDRNL
-405 DGAGNII
+405 DKAGNIV
-412 DKNGN
+412 DKDGN
-417 MVYYKRSNLL
+417 LVYYKKENLL
-427 TEDGFL
+427 TDDGYLF
-433 IIPKSE
+433 IPKGEFS
-439 YTINENGDLNIT
+439 INANGDLAIT
-451 SPRIYAYKKSS
+451 SSRILAYKKST
-462 DIQDFYSIDDAKNLL
+462 DIQDYYTIDGSKNLL

-485 VPDTYYLR
+485 VPDAYYLR
-493 QAKHN
+493 QARHSL
-498 FIIKGEFFKTNDKF
+498 IIKAEFFEKNDKF
-512 YKQDEA
+512 YKVNET
-518 GNLLISPE
+518 GNLFINPE
-526 YFYTNKS
+526 YFYNNKT
-533 GLVQPQSATVVMDY
+533 GLVQPQSATVIMDY
-547 RTGHI
+547 KTGHI

-565 ILNRATDTARQT
+565 ILNRATDTARQP
-577 GSSIKPLAVYLP
+577 GSSMKPLAVYLP
-589 ALDNGYTAAT
+589 ALDNGFTAAS
-599 PILDLPMITADG
+599 PILDIPMITADG

-638 SSARTLKKIGIKT
+638 SSARTLKKIGIPT
-651 SLKYLK
+651 SIKYLK
-657 LLGIINEDDPSRD
+657 KLGIINEENPSKD
-670 NFIEASE
+670 NFVQASE

-721 YTKVLDKDGNVV
+721 YTKVLDKDGNIV

-764 GGNAVLKGQA
+764 GKNAIIKGQA

-790 VGFTNYYAA
+790 VGFTNYYTA

-829 IHEGKES
+829 IHQDKES
-836 KPQFT
+836 KPQFAQ
-841 EPEGIVK
+841 PDGIVK

-856 KKPNGFCSSD
+856 KKPNQFCSSD
-866 PRGVVRQ
+866 PRGVVRE
-873 EIFAKGTEPKD
+873 EIFAKGTEPTET
-884 VCDVHVSLEV
+884 CNVHVALEV
-894 NSENNKLATE
+894 NSSNNKLATE
-904 FTPENLRITKVF
+904 FTPEELKITKVF
-916 TALNPAYRPE
+916 TALNPAYNPAE
-926 NNNGIIPKDFSY
+926 HNGILPKDYSY
-938 YPPTASDT
+938 YPPVQSDT
-946 QEDLDNYNKDH
+946 QEDLNNYNQEH
-957 GIDLNNPDGTV
+957 GIDLNEEGTNWNDV
-968 DWSDI
+968 
-973 ITDITNRN
+973 ITDLINPEKKDDKKEEKKN
-981 NNNNSDNNNKHHN
+981 DDN
-994 NNNDTGSEDDGDV
+994 EV

>member
-1 MSKLTICGIIQVY
+1 
-14 ICIRS
+14 
-19 DYMSNYKR
+19 MSNNKY

-38 LVISLMTVLI
+38 LVITLMTVLI
-48 SLTLFAGTVGLAF
+48 SLTLFAGSVGLAF
-61 VNILSTAPEID
+61 VNILTTAPEID
-72 PYSINSGFEETSLIY
+72 PYSINSGFEETSLIF
-87 DKDNNLIE
+87 DKDKNLLE
-95 KIETAE
+95 KVETAE
-101 YRTFVKLSKIPQYL
+101 YRTFVKLNKVPQFL

-129 HPGIDPKGI
+129 HPGVDPKGI

-245 YQPFYRVTPLKY
+245 YQPFYRVSPLKF
-257 DENTM
+257 DEATM
-262 QKIGETEILGEKYIL
+262 RKIGETEILGEKYIL
-277 VFNNK
+277 VFNTK
-282 SVKRQRTIL
+282 SVQRQKVIL
-291 KKMLELGKITKDQ
+291 KKMRELGKINQ
-304 YDEAIN
+304 AEYDEAIN
-310 FDVASS
+310 FDVVAS
-316 LKPSEKKEAEITSY
+316 LKPSAKKETEITSY
-330 ASDYVKNQVVHD
+330 ATDYVKNQVVED

-392 SRYKAPILVDRNL
+392 KRYKAPLLVDRNL
-405 DGAGNII
+405 DKGGNIV
-412 DKNGN
+412 DKDGN
-417 MVYYKRSNLL
+417 LVYYKKENLL
-427 TEDGFL
+427 TDDGYLF
-433 IIPKSE
+433 IPKGEFS
-439 YTINENGDLNIT
+439 INANGDLAIT
-451 SPRIYAYKKSS
+451 SSRILAYKKST
-462 DIQDFYSIDDAKNLL
+462 DIQDYYTIDGSKNLL

-485 VPDTYYLR
+485 VPDAYYLR
-493 QAKHN
+493 QARHSL
-498 FIIKGEFFKTNDKF
+498 IIKAEFFEKNDKF
-512 YKQDEA
+512 YKVNET
-518 GNLLISPE
+518 GNLFINPE
-526 YFYTNKS
+526 YFYNNKT
-533 GLVQPQSATVVMDY
+533 GLVQPQSATVIMDY
-547 RTGHI
+547 KTGHI

-565 ILNRATDTARQT
+565 ILNRATDTARQP
-577 GSSIKPLAVYLP
+577 GSSMKPLAVYLP
-589 ALDNGYTAAT
+589 ALDNGFTAAS
-599 PILDLPMITADG
+599 PILDIPMITADG

-638 SSARTLKKIGIKT
+638 SSARTLKKIGIPT
-651 SLKYLK
+651 SIKYLK
-657 LLGIINEDDPSRD
+657 KLGIINEENPSKD
-670 NFIEASE
+670 NFVQSSE

-721 YTKVLDKDGNVV
+721 YTKVLDKDGNIV
-733 LEKEP
+733 LEKEA

-764 GGNAVLKGQA
+764 GKNAIIKGQA

-790 VGFTNYYAA
+790 VGFTNYYTA

-829 IHEGKES
+829 IHQDKES
-836 KPQFT
+836 KPQFAQ
-841 EPEGIVK
+841 PDGIVK

-856 KKPNGFCSSD
+856 KKPNQFCSSD
-866 PRGVVRQ
+866 PRGVIRE
-873 EIFAKGTEPKD
+873 EIFAKGTEPTET
-884 VCDVHVSLEV
+884 CNVHVALEV
-894 NSENNKLATE
+894 NSSNNKLATE
-904 FTPENLRITKVF
+904 FTPEELKITKVF
-916 TALNPAYRPE
+916 TALNPAYKPSE
-926 NNNGIIPKDFSY
+926 HNGILPKDYSY
-938 YPPTASDT
+938 YPPVQSDT
-946 QEDLDNYNKDH
+946 QEDLNNYNQEH
-957 GIDLNNPDGTV
+957 GIDLNEEGTNWNDV
-968 DWSDI
+968 
-973 ITDITNRN
+973 ITDLINPEKKDDKKEEKKN
-981 NNNNSDNNNKHHN
+981 DDN
-994 NNNDTGSEDDGDV
+994 EV

>member
-1 MSKLTICGIIQVY
+1 
-14 ICIRS
+14 
-19 DYMSNYKR
+19 MSNNKY

-38 LVISLMTVLI
+38 LVITLMTVLI
-48 SLTLFAGTVGLAF
+48 SLTLFAGSVGLAF
-61 VNILSTAPEID
+61 VNILTTAPEID
-72 PYSINSGFEETSLIY
+72 PYSINSGFEETSLIF
-87 DKDNNLIE
+87 DKDKNLLE
-95 KIETAE
+95 KVETAE
-101 YRTFVKLSKIPQYL
+101 YRTFVKLNKVPQFL

-129 HPGIDPKGI
+129 HPGVDPKGI

-245 YQPFYRVTPLKY
+245 YQPFYRVSPLKF
-257 DENTM
+257 DEATM
-262 QKIGETEILGEKYIL
+262 RKIGETEILGEKYIL
-277 VFNNK
+277 VFNTK
-282 SVKRQRTIL
+282 SVQRQKVIL
-291 KKMLELGKITKDQ
+291 KKMRELGKINQ
-304 YDEAIN
+304 AEYDEAIN
-310 FDVASS
+310 FDVVAS
-316 LKPSEKKEAEITSY
+316 LKPSEKKETEITSY
-330 ASDYVKNQVVHD
+330 ATDYVKNQVVED

-379 VNRNFNGILLGDV
+379 VNRNFNGILLGDLK
-392 SRYKAPILVDRNL
+392 RYKAPLLVDRNL
-405 DGAGNII
+405 DKAGNIV
-412 DKNGN
+412 DKDGN
-417 MVYYKRSNLL
+417 LVYYKKENLL
-427 TEDGFL
+427 TDDGYLF
-433 IIPKSE
+433 IPKGEFS
-439 YTINENGDLNIT
+439 INANGDLAIT
-451 SPRIYAYKKSS
+451 SSRILAYKKST
-462 DIQDFYSIDDAKNLL
+462 DIQDYYTIDGSKNLL

-485 VPDTYYLR
+485 VPDAYYLR
-493 QAKHN
+493 QARHSL
-498 FIIKGEFFKTNDKF
+498 IIKAEFFEKNDKF
-512 YKQDEA
+512 YKVNET
-518 GNLLISPE
+518 GNLFINPE
-526 YFYTNKS
+526 YFYNNKT
-533 GLVQPQSATVVMDY
+533 GLVQPQSATVIMDY
-547 RTGHI
+547 KTGHI

-565 ILNRATDTARQT
+565 ILNRATDTARQP
-577 GSSIKPLAVYLP
+577 GSSMKPLAVYLP
-589 ALDNGYTAAT
+589 ALDNGFTAAS
-599 PILDLPMITADG
+599 PILDIPMITADG

-638 SSARTLKKIGIKT
+638 SSARTLKKIGIPT
-651 SLKYLK
+651 SIKYLK
-657 LLGIINEDDPSRD
+657 KLGIINEENPSKD
-670 NFIEASE
+670 NFVQASE

-721 YTKVLDKDGNVV
+721 YTKVLDKDGNIV
-733 LEKEP
+733 LEKEA

-764 GGNAVLKGQA
+764 GKNAIIKGQA

-790 VGFTNYYAA
+790 VGFTNYYTA

-829 IHEGKES
+829 IHQDKES
-836 KPQFT
+836 KPQFAQ
-841 EPEGIVK
+841 PDGIVK

-856 KKPNGFCSSD
+856 KKPNQFCSSD
-866 PRGVVRQ
+866 PRGVVRE
-873 EIFAKGTEPKD
+873 EIFAKGTEPTET
-884 VCDVHVSLEV
+884 CNVHVALEV
-894 NSENNKLATE
+894 NSSNNKLATE
-904 FTPENLRITKVF
+904 FTPEELKITKVF
-916 TALNPAYRPE
+916 TALNPAYKPSE
-926 NNNGIIPKDFSY
+926 HNGILPKDYSY
-938 YPPTASDT
+938 YPPVQSDT
-946 QEDLDNYNKDH
+946 QEDLNNYNQEH
-957 GIDLNNPDGTV
+957 GIDLNEEGTNWNDV
-968 DWSDI
+968 
-973 ITDITNRN
+973 ITDLINPEKKDDKKEEKKN
-981 NNNNSDNNNKHHN
+981 DDN
-994 NNNDTGSEDDGDV
+994 EV

>member
-1 MSKLTICGIIQVY
+1 
-14 ICIRS
+14 
-19 DYMSNYKR
+19 MSNNKY

-38 LVISLMTVLI
+38 LVITLMTVLI
-48 SLTLFAGTVGLAF
+48 SLTLFAGSVGLAF
-61 VNILSTAPEID
+61 VNILTTAPEID
-72 PYSINSGFEETSLIY
+72 PYSINSGFEETSLIF
-87 DKDNNLIE
+87 DKDKNLLE
-95 KIETAE
+95 KVETAE
-101 YRTFVKLSKIPQYL
+101 YRTFVKLNKVPQFL

-129 HPGIDPKGI
+129 HPGVDPKGI

-245 YQPFYRVTPLKY
+245 YQPFYRVSPLKF
-257 DENTM
+257 DEATM
-262 QKIGETEILGEKYIL
+262 RKIGETEILGEKYIL
-277 VFNNK
+277 VFNTK
-282 SVKRQRTIL
+282 SVQRQKVIL
-291 KKMLELGKITKDQ
+291 KKMLELGKINKAE

-310 FDVASS
+310 FDVVAS
-316 LKPSEKKEAEITSY
+316 LKPSAKKESEITSY
-330 ASDYVKNQVVHD
+330 ATDYVKNQVVED

-371 KVQKDLDE
+371 KVQKNLDE
-379 VNRNFNGILLGDV
+379 VNRNFNGILLGDLK
-392 SRYKAPILVDRNL
+392 RYKAPLLVDRNL
-405 DGAGNII
+405 DKAGNIV
-412 DKNGN
+412 DKDGN
-417 MVYYKRSNLL
+417 LVYYKKENLL
-427 TEDGFL
+427 TDDGYLF
-433 IIPKSE
+433 IPKGEFS
-439 YTINENGDLNIT
+439 INANGDLAIT
-451 SPRIYAYKKSS
+451 SSRILAYKKST
-462 DIQDFYSIDDAKNLL
+462 DIQDYYTIDGAKNLL

-485 VPDTYYLR
+485 VPDAYYLR
-493 QAKHN
+493 QARHSL
-498 FIIKGEFFKTNDKF
+498 IIKAEFFEKNDKF
-512 YKQDEA
+512 YKVNET
-518 GNLLISPE
+518 GNLFINPE
-526 YFYTNKS
+526 YFYNNKT
-533 GLVQPQSATVVMDY
+533 GLVQPQSATVIMDY
-547 RTGHI
+547 KTGHI

-565 ILNRATDTARQT
+565 ILNRATDTARQP
-577 GSSIKPLAVYLP
+577 GSSMKPLAVYLP
-589 ALDNGYTAAT
+589 ALDNGFTAAS
-599 PILDLPMITADG
+599 PILDIPMITADG

-638 SSARTLKKIGIKT
+638 SSARTLKKIGIQT
-651 SLKYLK
+651 SIKYLK
-657 LLGIINEDDPSRD
+657 KLGIINEENPSKD
-670 NFIEASE
+670 NFVQASE

-721 YTKVLDKDGNVV
+721 YTKVLDKDGNIV
-733 LEKEP
+733 LEKEA

-764 GGNAVLKGQA
+764 GKNAIIKGQA

-790 VGFTNYYAA
+790 VGFTNYYTA

-829 IHEGKES
+829 IHQDKES
-836 KPQFT
+836 KPQFAQ
-841 EPEGIVK
+841 PDGIVK

-856 KKPNGFCSSD
+856 KKPNQFCSSD
-866 PRGVVRQ
+866 PRGVVRE
-873 EIFAKGTEPKD
+873 EIFAKGTEPTETCK
-884 VCDVHVSLEV
+884 VHVALEV
-894 NSENNKLATE
+894 NSSNNKLATE
-904 FTPENLRITKVF
+904 FTPEELKITKVF
-916 TALNPAYRPE
+916 TALNPAYKPSE
-926 NNNGIIPKDFSY
+926 HNGILPKDYSY
-938 YPPTASDT
+938 YPPVQSDT
-946 QEDLDNYNKDH
+946 QEDLNNYNQEH
-957 GIDLNNPDGTV
+957 GIDLNEEGTNWNDV
-968 DWSDI
+968 
-973 ITDITNRN
+973 ITDLINPEKKDDKKEEKKN
-981 NNNNSDNNNKHHN
+981 DDN
-994 NNNDTGSEDDGDV
+994 EV

>member
-1 MSKLTICGIIQVY
+1 
-14 ICIRS
+14 
-19 DYMSNYKR
+19 MSNNKY

-38 LVISLMTVLI
+38 LVITLMTVLI
-48 SLTLFAGTVGLAF
+48 SLTLFAGSVGLAF
-61 VNILSTAPEID
+61 VNILTSAPEID
-72 PYSINSGFEETSLIY
+72 PYSINSGFEETSLIF
-87 DKDNNLIE
+87 DKDKNLLE
-95 KIETAE
+95 KVETAE
-101 YRTFVKLSKIPQYL
+101 YRTFVKLNKVPQYL

-129 HPGIDPKGI
+129 HPGVDPKGI

-245 YQPFYRVTPLKY
+245 YQPFYRVSPLKF
-257 DENTM
+257 DEATM
-262 QKIGETEILGEKYIL
+262 RKIGETEILGEKYIL
-277 VFNNK
+277 VFNTK
-282 SVKRQRTIL
+282 SVQRQKVIL
-291 KKMLELGKITKDQ
+291 KKMLELGKINKAE

-310 FDVASS
+310 FDVVAS
-316 LKPSEKKEAEITSY
+316 LKPSAKKESEITSY
-330 ASDYVKNQVVHD
+330 ATDYVKNQVVED

-371 KVQKDLDE
+371 KVQKNLDE
-379 VNRNFNGILLGDV
+379 VNRNFNGILLGDLK
-392 SRYKAPILVDRNL
+392 RYKAPLLVDRNL
-405 DGAGNII
+405 DKAGNIV
-412 DKNGN
+412 DKDGN
-417 MVYYKRSNLL
+417 LVYYKKENLL
-427 TEDGFL
+427 TDDGYLF
-433 IIPKSE
+433 IPKGEFS
-439 YTINENGDLNIT
+439 INANGDLAIT
-451 SPRIYAYKKSS
+451 SSRILAYKKST
-462 DIQDFYSIDDAKNLL
+462 DIQDYYTIDGSKNLL

-485 VPDTYYLR
+485 VPDAYYLR
-493 QAKHN
+493 QARHSL
-498 FIIKGEFFKTNDKF
+498 IIKAEFFEKNDKF
-512 YKQDEA
+512 YKVNET
-518 GNLLISPE
+518 GNLFISPE
-526 YFYTNKS
+526 YFYNNKT
-533 GLVQPQSATVVMDY
+533 GLVQPQSATVIMDY
-547 RTGHI
+547 KTGHI

-577 GSSIKPLAVYLP
+577 GSSMKPLAVYLP
-589 ALDNGYTAAT
+589 ALDNGFTAAS
-599 PILDLPMITADG
+599 PILDIPMITADG

-638 SSARTLKKIGIKT
+638 SSARTLKKIGIPT
-651 SLKYLK
+651 SIKYLK
-657 LLGIINEDDPSRD
+657 KLGIINEENPSKD
-670 NFIEASE
+670 NFVQSSE

-721 YTKVLDKDGNVV
+721 YTKVLDKDGNIV
-733 LEKEP
+733 LEKEA

-764 GGNAVLKGQA
+764 GKNAIIKGQA

-829 IHEGKES
+829 IHQDKES
-836 KPQFT
+836 KPQFA
-841 EPEGIVK
+841 EPDGIVK

-856 KKPNGFCSSD
+856 KKPNQFCSSD
-866 PRGVVRQ
+866 PRGVVRE
-873 EIFAKGTEPKD
+873 EIFAKGTEPTETCK
-884 VCDVHVSLEV
+884 VHVALEV
-894 NSENNKLATE
+894 NSSNNKLATE
-904 FTPENLRITKVF
+904 FTPEELKITKVF
-916 TALNPAYRPE
+916 TALNPAYKPSE
-926 NNNGIIPKDFSY
+926 HNGILPKDYSY
-938 YPPTASDT
+938 YPPVQSDT
-946 QEDLDNYNKDH
+946 QEDLNNYNQEH
-957 GIDLNNPDGTV
+957 GIDLNEEGTNWNDV
-968 DWSDI
+968 
-973 ITDITNRN
+973 ITDLINPEKKDDKKEEKKN
-981 NNNNSDNNNKHHN
+981 DDN
-994 NNNDTGSEDDGDV
+994 EV

>member
-1 MSKLTICGIIQVY
+1 
-14 ICIRS
+14 
-19 DYMSNYKR
+19 MSNNKY

-38 LVISLMTVLI
+38 LVITLMTVLI
-48 SLTLFAGTVGLAF
+48 SLTLFAGSVGLAF
-61 VNILSTAPEID
+61 VNILTTAPEID
-72 PYSINSGFEETSLIY
+72 PYSINSGFEETSLIF
-87 DKDNNLIE
+87 DKDKNLLE
-95 KIETAE
+95 KVETAE
-101 YRTFVKLSKIPQYL
+101 YRTFVKLNKVPQFL

-129 HPGIDPKGI
+129 HPGVDPKGI

-245 YQPFYRVTPLKY
+245 YQPFYRVSPLKF
-257 DENTM
+257 DEATM
-262 QKIGETEILGEKYIL
+262 RKIGETEILGEKYIL
-277 VFNNK
+277 VFNTK
-282 SVKRQRTIL
+282 SVQRQKVIL
-291 KKMLELGKITKDQ
+291 KKMLELGKINKAE

-310 FDVASS
+310 FDVVAS
-316 LKPSEKKEAEITSY
+316 LKPSAKKETEITSY
-330 ASDYVKNQVVHD
+330 ATDYVKNQVVED

-379 VNRNFNGILLGDV
+379 VNRNFNGILLGDLK
-392 SRYKAPILVDRNL
+392 RYKAPLLVDRNL
-405 DGAGNII
+405 DKAGNIV
-412 DKNGN
+412 DKDGN
-417 MVYYKRSNLL
+417 LVYYKKENLL
-427 TEDGFL
+427 TDDGYLF
-433 IIPKSE
+433 IPKGEFS
-439 YTINENGDLNIT
+439 INANGDLAIT
-451 SPRIYAYKKSS
+451 SSRILAYKKST
-462 DIQDFYSIDDAKNLL
+462 DIQDYYTIDGSKNLL

-485 VPDTYYLR
+485 VPDAYYLR
-493 QAKHN
+493 QARHSL
-498 FIIKGEFFKTNDKF
+498 IIKAEFFEKNDKF
-512 YKQDEA
+512 YKVNET
-518 GNLLISPE
+518 GNLFINPE
-526 YFYTNKS
+526 YFYNNKT
-533 GLVQPQSATVVMDY
+533 GLVQPQSATVIMDY
-547 RTGHI
+547 KTGHI

-565 ILNRATDTARQT
+565 ILNRATDTARQS
-577 GSSIKPLAVYLP
+577 GSSMKPLAVYLP
-589 ALDNGYTAAT
+589 ALDNGFTAAS
-599 PILDLPMITADG
+599 PILDIPMITADG

-638 SSARTLKKIGIKT
+638 SSARTLKKIGIPT
-651 SLKYLK
+651 SIKYLK
-657 LLGIINEDDPSRD
+657 KLGIINEENPSKD
-670 NFIEASE
+670 NFVQASE

-721 YTKVLDKDGNVV
+721 YTKVLDKDGNIV
-733 LEKEP
+733 LEKEA

-764 GGNAVLKGQA
+764 GKNAIIKGQA

-790 VGFTNYYAA
+790 VGFTNYYTA

-829 IHEGKES
+829 IHQDKES
-836 KPQFT
+836 KPQFAQ
-841 EPEGIVK
+841 PDGIVK

-856 KKPNGFCSSD
+856 KKPNQFCSSD
-866 PRGVVRQ
+866 PRGVVRE
-873 EIFAKGTEPKD
+873 EIFAKGTEPTET
-884 VCDVHVSLEV
+884 CNVHVALEV
-894 NSENNKLATE
+894 NSSNNKLATE
-904 FTPENLRITKVF
+904 FTPEELKITKVF
-916 TALNPAYRPE
+916 TALNPAYKPSE
-926 NNNGIIPKDFSY
+926 HNGILPKDYSY
-938 YPPTASDT
+938 YPPVQSDT
-946 QEDLDNYNKDH
+946 QEDLNNYNQEH
-957 GIDLNNPDGTV
+957 GIDLNEEGTNWNDV
-968 DWSDI
+968 
-973 ITDITNRN
+973 ITDLINPEKKDDKKEEKKN
-981 NNNNSDNNNKHHN
+981 DDN
-994 NNNDTGSEDDGDV
+994 EV

>member
-1 MSKLTICGIIQVY
+1 
-14 ICIRS
+14 
-19 DYMSNYKR
+19 MSNNKY

-38 LVISLMTVLI
+38 LVIMLMTVLI
-48 SLTLFAGTVGLAF
+48 SLTLFAGSVGLAF
-61 VNILSTAPEID
+61 VNILTTAPEID
-72 PYSINSGFEETSLIY
+72 PYSINSGFEETSLIF
-87 DKDNNLIE
+87 DKDKNLLE
-95 KIETAE
+95 KVETAE
-101 YRTFVKLSKIPQYL
+101 YRTFVKLNKVPQYL

-129 HPGIDPKGI
+129 HPGVDPKGI

-245 YQPFYRVTPLKY
+245 YQPFYRVSPLKF
-257 DENTM
+257 DEATM
-262 QKIGETEILGEKYIL
+262 RKIGETEILGEKYIL
-277 VFNNK
+277 VFNTK
-282 SVKRQRTIL
+282 SVQRQKVIL
-291 KKMLELGKITKDQ
+291 KKMRELGKINQ
-304 YDEAIN
+304 NEYDEAIN
-310 FDVASS
+310 FDVVAS
-316 LKPSEKKEAEITSY
+316 LKPSAKKETEITSY
-330 ASDYVKNQVVHD
+330 ATDYVKNQVVED

-379 VNRNFNGILLGDV
+379 VNRNFNGILLGDLK
-392 SRYKAPILVDRNL
+392 RYKAPLLVDRNL
-405 DGAGNII
+405 DKAGNIV
-412 DKNGN
+412 DKDGN
-417 MVYYKRSNLL
+417 LVYYKKENLL
-427 TEDGFL
+427 TDDGYLF
-433 IIPKSE
+433 IPKGEFS
-439 YTINENGDLNIT
+439 INANGDLAIT
-451 SPRIYAYKKSS
+451 SSRILAYKKST
-462 DIQDFYSIDDAKNLL
+462 DIQDYYTIDGSKNLL

-485 VPDTYYLR
+485 VPDAYYLR
-493 QAKHN
+493 QARHSL
-498 FIIKGEFFKTNDKF
+498 IIKAEFFEKNDKF
-512 YKQDEA
+512 YKVNET
-518 GNLLISPE
+518 GNLFINPE
-526 YFYTNKS
+526 YFYNNKT
-533 GLVQPQSATVVMDY
+533 GLVQPQSATVIMDY
-547 RTGHI
+547 KTGHI

-565 ILNRATDTARQT
+565 ILNRATDTARQP
-577 GSSIKPLAVYLP
+577 GSSMKPLAVYLP
-589 ALDNGYTAAT
+589 ALDNGFTAAS
-599 PILDLPMITADG
+599 PILDIPMITADG

-631 LIYSINV
+631 LIYSTNV
-638 SSARTLKKIGIKT
+638 SSARTLKKIGIPT
-651 SLKYLK
+651 SIKYLK
-657 LLGIINEDDPSRD
+657 KLGIINEDNPSKD
-670 NFIEASE
+670 NFVQASE

-721 YTKVLDKDGNVV
+721 YTKVLDKDGNIV
-733 LEKEP
+733 LEKEA

-764 GGNAVLKGQA
+764 GKNAIIKGQA

-790 VGFTNYYAA
+790 VGFTNYYTA

-829 IHEGKES
+829 IHQDKES
-836 KPQFT
+836 KPQFAQ
-841 EPEGIVK
+841 PDGIVK

-856 KKPNGFCSSD
+856 KKPNQFCSSD
-866 PRGVVRQ
+866 PRGVVRE
-873 EIFAKGTEPKD
+873 EIFAKGTEPTET
-884 VCDVHVSLEV
+884 CNVHVALEV
-894 NSENNKLATE
+894 NSSNNKLATE
-904 FTPENLRITKVF
+904 FTPEELKITKVF
-916 TALNPAYRPE
+916 TALNPAYNPSE
-926 NNNGIIPKDFSY
+926 HNGILPKDYSY
-938 YPPTASDT
+938 YPPVQSDT
-946 QEDLDNYNKDH
+946 QEDLNNYNQEH
-957 GIDLNNPDGTV
+957 GIDLNEEGTNWNDV
-968 DWSDI
+968 
-973 ITDITNRN
+973 ITDLINPEKKDDKKEEKKN
-981 NNNNSDNNNKHHN
+981 DDN
-994 NNNDTGSEDDGDV
+994 EV

>member
-1 MSKLTICGIIQVY
+1 MWYNTSILN
-14 ICIRS
+14 IRS
-19 DYMSNYKR
+19 DNMSNNKY

-38 LVISLMTVLI
+38 LVITLMTVLI
-48 SLTLFAGTVGLAF
+48 SLTLFAGSVGLAF
-61 VNILSTAPEID
+61 VNILTTAPEID
-72 PYSINSGFEETSLIY
+72 PYSINSGFEETSLIF
-87 DKDNNLIE
+87 DKDKNLLE
-95 KIETAE
+95 KVETAE
-101 YRTFVKLSKIPQYL
+101 YRTFVKLNKVPQFL

-129 HPGIDPKGI
+129 HPGVDPKGI

-245 YQPFYRVTPLKY
+245 YQPFYRVSPLKF
-257 DENTM
+257 DEATM
-262 QKIGETEILGEKYIL
+262 RKIGETEILGEKYIL
-277 VFNNK
+277 VFNTK
-282 SVKRQRTIL
+282 SVQRQKVIL
-291 KKMLELGKITKDQ
+291 KKMLELGKINQ
-304 YDEAIN
+304 AEYDEAIN
-310 FDVASS
+310 FDVVAS
-316 LKPSEKKEAEITSY
+316 LKPSEKKETEITSY
-330 ASDYVKNQVVHD
+330 ATDYVKNQVVED

-392 SRYKAPILVDRNL
+392 KRYKAPLLVDRNL
-405 DGAGNII
+405 DKAGNIV
-412 DKNGN
+412 DKDGN
-417 MVYYKRSNLL
+417 LVYYKKENLL
-427 TEDGFL
+427 TDDGYLF
-433 IIPKSE
+433 IPKGEFS
-439 YTINENGDLNIT
+439 INANGDLAIT
-451 SPRIYAYKKSS
+451 SSRILAYKKST
-462 DIQDFYSIDDAKNLL
+462 DIQDYYTIDGSKNLL

-485 VPDTYYLR
+485 VPDAYYLR
-493 QAKHN
+493 QARHSL
-498 FIIKGEFFKTNDKF
+498 IIKAEFFEKNDKF
-512 YKQDEA
+512 YKVNET
-518 GNLLISPE
+518 GNLFINPE
-526 YFYTNKS
+526 YFYNNKT
-533 GLVQPQSATVVMDY
+533 GLVQPQSATVIMDY
-547 RTGHI
+547 KTGHI

-565 ILNRATDTARQT
+565 ILNRATDTARQP
-577 GSSIKPLAVYLP
+577 GSSMKPLAVYLP
-589 ALDNGYTAAT
+589 ALDNGFTAAS
-599 PILDLPMITADG
+599 PILDIPMITADG

-638 SSARTLKKIGIKT
+638 SSARTLKKIGIPT
-651 SLKYLK
+651 SIKYLK
-657 LLGIINEDDPSRD
+657 KLGIINEENPSKD
-670 NFIEASE
+670 NFVQASE

-721 YTKVLDKDGNVV
+721 YTKVLDKDGNIV
-733 LEKEP
+733 LEKEA

-764 GGNAVLKGQA
+764 GKNAIIKGQA

-790 VGFTNYYAA
+790 VGFTNYYTA

-829 IHEGKES
+829 IHQDKES
-836 KPQFT
+836 KPQFAQ
-841 EPEGIVK
+841 PDGIVK

-856 KKPNGFCSSD
+856 KKPNQFCSSD
-866 PRGVVRQ
+866 PRGVVRE
-873 EIFAKGTEPKD
+873 EIFAKGTEPTET
-884 VCDVHVSLEV
+884 CNVHVALEV
-894 NSENNKLATE
+894 NSSNNKLATE
-904 FTPENLRITKVF
+904 FTPEELKITKVF
-916 TALNPAYRPE
+916 TALNPAYNPAE
-926 NNNGIIPKDFSY
+926 HNGILPKDYSY
-938 YPPTASDT
+938 YPPVQSDT
-946 QEDLDNYNKDH
+946 QEDLNNYNQEH
-957 GIDLNNPDGTV
+957 GIDLNEEGTNWNDV
-968 DWSDI
+968 
-973 ITDITNRN
+973 ITDLINPEKKDDKKEEKKN
-981 NNNNSDNNNKHHN
+981 DDN
-994 NNNDTGSEDDGDV
+994 EV

>member
-1 MSKLTICGIIQVY
+1 
-14 ICIRS
+14 
-19 DYMSNYKR
+19 MSNNKY

-38 LVISLMTVLI
+38 LVITLMTVLI
-48 SLTLFAGTVGLAF
+48 SLTLFAGSVGLAF
-61 VNILSTAPEID
+61 VNILTTAPEID
-72 PYSINSGFEETSLIY
+72 PYSINSGFEETSLIF
-87 DKDNNLIE
+87 DKDKNLLE
-95 KIETAE
+95 KVETAE
-101 YRTFVKLSKIPQYL
+101 YRTFVKLNKVPQYL

-129 HPGIDPKGI
+129 HPGVDPKGI

-245 YQPFYRVTPLKY
+245 YQPFYRVSPLKF
-257 DENTM
+257 DEATM
-262 QKIGETEILGEKYIL
+262 RKIGETEILGEKYIL
-277 VFNNK
+277 VFNTK
-282 SVKRQRTIL
+282 SVQRQKVIL
-291 KKMLELGKITKDQ
+291 KKMRELGKINQ
-304 YDEAIN
+304 AEYDEAIN
-310 FDVASS
+310 FDVVAS
-316 LKPSEKKEAEITSY
+316 LKPSAKKETEITSY
-330 ASDYVKNQVVHD
+330 ATDYVKNQVVED

-379 VNRNFNGILLGDV
+379 VNRNFNGILLGDLK
-392 SRYKAPILVDRNL
+392 RYKAPLLVDRNL
-405 DGAGNII
+405 DKAGNIV
-412 DKNGN
+412 DKDGN
-417 MVYYKRSNLL
+417 LVYYKKENLL
-427 TEDGFL
+427 TNDGYLF
-433 IIPKSE
+433 IPKGEFS
-439 YTINENGDLNIT
+439 INANGDLAIT
-451 SPRIYAYKKSS
+451 SSRILAYKKST
-462 DIQDFYSIDDAKNLL
+462 DIQDYYTIDGSKNLL

-485 VPDTYYLR
+485 VPDAYYLR
-493 QAKHN
+493 QARHSL
-498 FIIKGEFFKTNDKF
+498 IIKAEFFEKNDKF
-512 YKQDEA
+512 YKVNET
-518 GNLLISPE
+518 GNLFINPE
-526 YFYTNKS
+526 YFYNNKT
-533 GLVQPQSATVVMDY
+533 GLVQPQSATVIMDY
-547 RTGHI
+547 KTGHI

-565 ILNRATDTARQT
+565 ILNRATDTARQP
-577 GSSIKPLAVYLP
+577 GSSMKPLAVYLP
-589 ALDNGYTAAT
+589 ALDNGFTAAS
-599 PILDLPMITADG
+599 PILDIPMITADG

-638 SSARTLKKIGIKT
+638 SSARTLKKIGIPT
-651 SLKYLK
+651 SIKYLK
-657 LLGIINEDDPSRD
+657 KLGIINEENPSKD
-670 NFIEASE
+670 NFVQASE

-721 YTKVLDKDGNVV
+721 YTKVLDKDGNIV
-733 LEKEP
+733 LEKEA

-764 GGNAVLKGQA
+764 GKNAIIKGQA

-790 VGFTNYYAA
+790 VGFTNYYTA

-829 IHEGKES
+829 IHQDKES
-836 KPQFT
+836 KPQFAQ
-841 EPEGIVK
+841 PDGIVK

-856 KKPNGFCSSD
+856 KKPNQFCSSD
-866 PRGVVRQ
+866 PRGVVRE
-873 EIFAKGTEPKD
+873 EIFAKGTEPTET
-884 VCDVHVSLEV
+884 CNVHVALEV
-894 NSENNKLATE
+894 NSSNNKLATE
-904 FTPENLRITKVF
+904 FTPEELKITKVF
-916 TALNPAYRPE
+916 TALNPAYKPSE
-926 NNNGIIPKDFSY
+926 HNGILPKDYSY
-938 YPPTASDT
+938 YPPVQSDT
-946 QEDLDNYNKDH
+946 QEDLNNYNQEH
-957 GIDLNNPDGTV
+957 GIDLNEEGTNWNDV
-968 DWSDI
+968 
-973 ITDITNRN
+973 ITDLINPEKKDDKKEEKKN
-981 NNNNSDNNNKHHN
+981 DDN
-994 NNNDTGSEDDGDV
+994 EV

>member
-1 MSKLTICGIIQVY
+1 
-14 ICIRS
+14 
-19 DYMSNYKR
+19 MSNNKY

-38 LVISLMTVLI
+38 LVITLMTVLI
-48 SLTLFAGTVGLAF
+48 SLTLFAGSVGLAF
-61 VNILSTAPEID
+61 VNILTTAPEID
-72 PYSINSGFEETSLIY
+72 PYSINSGFEETSLIF
-87 DKDNNLIE
+87 DKDKNLLE
-95 KIETAE
+95 KVETAE
-101 YRTFVKLSKIPQYL
+101 YRTFVKLNKVPQYL

-129 HPGIDPKGI
+129 HPGVDPKGI

-245 YQPFYRVTPLKY
+245 YQPFYRVSPLKF
-257 DENTM
+257 DEATM
-262 QKIGETEILGEKYIL
+262 RKIGETEILGEKYIL
-277 VFNNK
+277 VFNTK
-282 SVKRQRTIL
+282 SVQRQKVIL
-291 KKMLELGKITKDQ
+291 KKMRELGKINQ
-304 YDEAIN
+304 AEYDEAIN
-310 FDVASS
+310 FDVVAS
-316 LKPSEKKEAEITSY
+316 LKPSAKKETEITSY
-330 ASDYVKNQVVHD
+330 ATDYVKNQVVED

-392 SRYKAPILVDRNL
+392 KRYKAPLLVDRNL
-405 DGAGNII
+405 DKAGNIV
-412 DKNGN
+412 DKDGN
-417 MVYYKRSNLL
+417 LVYYKKENLL
-427 TEDGFL
+427 TDDGYLF
-433 IIPKSE
+433 IPKGEFS
-439 YTINENGDLNIT
+439 INANGDLAIT
-451 SPRIYAYKKSS
+451 SSRILAYKKST
-462 DIQDFYSIDDAKNLL
+462 DIQDYYTIDGSKNLL

-485 VPDTYYLR
+485 VPDAYYLR
-493 QAKHN
+493 QARHSL
-498 FIIKGEFFKTNDKF
+498 IIKAEFFEKNDKF
-512 YKQDEA
+512 YKVNET
-518 GNLLISPE
+518 GNLFINPE
-526 YFYTNKS
+526 YFYNNKT
-533 GLVQPQSATVVMDY
+533 GLVQPQSATVIMDY
-547 RTGHI
+547 KTGHI

-565 ILNRATDTARQT
+565 ILNRATDTARQP
-577 GSSIKPLAVYLP
+577 GSSMKPLAVYLP
-589 ALDNGYTAAT
+589 ALDNGFTAAS
-599 PILDLPMITADG
+599 PILDIPMITADG

-638 SSARTLKKIGIKT
+638 SSARTLKKIGIPT
-651 SLKYLK
+651 SIKYLK
-657 LLGIINEDDPSRD
+657 KLGIINEENPSKD
-670 NFIEASE
+670 NFVQSSE

-721 YTKVLDKDGNVV
+721 YTKVLDKDGNIV
-733 LEKEP
+733 LEKEA

-764 GGNAVLKGQA
+764 GKNAIIKGQA

-790 VGFTNYYAA
+790 VGFTNYYTA

-829 IHEGKES
+829 IHQDKES
-836 KPQFT
+836 KPQFAQ
-841 EPEGIVK
+841 PDGIVK

-856 KKPNGFCSSD
+856 KKPNQFCSSD
-866 PRGVVRQ
+866 PRGVVRE
-873 EIFAKGTEPKD
+873 EIFAKGTEPTET
-884 VCDVHVSLEV
+884 CNVHVALEV
-894 NSENNKLATE
+894 NSSNNKLATE
-904 FTPENLRITKVF
+904 FTPEELKITKVF
-916 TALNPAYRPE
+916 TALNPAYKPSE
-926 NNNGIIPKDFSY
+926 HNGILPKDYSY
-938 YPPTASDT
+938 YPPVQSDT
-946 QEDLDNYNKDH
+946 QEDLNNYNQEH
-957 GIDLNNPDGTV
+957 GIDLNEEGTNWNDV
-968 DWSDI
+968 
-973 ITDITNRN
+973 ITDLINPEKKDDKKEEKKN
-981 NNNNSDNNNKHHN
+981 DDN
-994 NNNDTGSEDDGDV
+994 EV

>member
-1 MSKLTICGIIQVY
+1 
-14 ICIRS
+14 
-19 DYMSNYKR
+19 MSNNKY

-38 LVISLMTVLI
+38 LVITLMTVLI
-48 SLTLFAGTVGLAF
+48 SLTLFAGSVGLAF
-61 VNILSTAPEID
+61 VNILTTAPEID
-72 PYSINSGFEETSLIY
+72 PYSINSGFEETSLIF
-87 DKDNNLIE
+87 DKDKNLLE
-95 KIETAE
+95 KVETAE
-101 YRTFVKLSKIPQYL
+101 YRTFVKLNKVPQYL

-129 HPGIDPKGI
+129 HPGVDPKGI

-245 YQPFYRVTPLKY
+245 YQPFYRVSPLKF
-257 DENTM
+257 DEATM
-262 QKIGETEILGEKYIL
+262 RKIGETEILGEKYIL
-277 VFNNK
+277 VFNTK
-282 SVKRQRTIL
+282 SVQRQKVIL
-291 KKMLELGKITKDQ
+291 KKMRELGKINQ
-304 YDEAIN
+304 AEYDEAIN
-310 FDVASS
+310 FDVVAS
-316 LKPSEKKEAEITSY
+316 LKPSAKKETEITSY
-330 ASDYVKNQVVHD
+330 ATDYVKNQVVED

-379 VNRNFNGILLGDV
+379 VNRNFNGILLGDLK
-392 SRYKAPILVDRNL
+392 RYKAPLLVDRNL
-405 DGAGNII
+405 DKAGNIV
-412 DKNGN
+412 DKDGN
-417 MVYYKRSNLL
+417 LVYYKKENLL
-427 TEDGFL
+427 TDDGYLF
-433 IIPKSE
+433 IPKGEFS
-439 YTINENGDLNIT
+439 INANGDLAIT
-451 SPRIYAYKKSS
+451 SSRILAYKKST
-462 DIQDFYSIDDAKNLL
+462 DIQDYYTIDGSKNLL

-485 VPDTYYLR
+485 VPDAYYLR
-493 QAKHN
+493 QARHSL
-498 FIIKGEFFKTNDKF
+498 IIKAEFFEKNDKF
-512 YKQDEA
+512 YKVNET
-518 GNLLISPE
+518 GNLFINPE
-526 YFYTNKS
+526 YFYNNKT
-533 GLVQPQSATVVMDY
+533 GLVQPQSATVIMDY
-547 RTGHI
+547 KTGHI

-565 ILNRATDTARQT
+565 ILNRATDTARQP
-577 GSSIKPLAVYLP
+577 GSSMKPLAVYLP
-589 ALDNGYTAAT
+589 ALDNGFTAAS
-599 PILDLPMITADG
+599 PILDIPMITADG

-638 SSARTLKKIGIKT
+638 SSARTLKKIGIPT
-651 SLKYLK
+651 SIKYLK
-657 LLGIINEDDPSRD
+657 KLGIINEENPSKD
-670 NFIEASE
+670 NFVQASE

-721 YTKVLDKDGNVV
+721 YTKVLDKDGNIV
-733 LEKEP
+733 LEKEA

-764 GGNAVLKGQA
+764 GKNAIIKDQA

-790 VGFTNYYAA
+790 VGFTNYYTA

-829 IHEGKES
+829 IHQDKES
-836 KPQFT
+836 KPQFAQ
-841 EPEGIVK
+841 PDGIVK

-856 KKPNGFCSSD
+856 KKPNQFCSSD
-866 PRGVVRQ
+866 PRGVVRE
-873 EIFAKGTEPKD
+873 EIFAKGTEPTET
-884 VCDVHVSLEV
+884 CNVHVALEV
-894 NSENNKLATE
+894 NSSNNKLATE
-904 FTPENLRITKVF
+904 FTPEELKITKVF
-916 TALNPAYRPE
+916 TALNPAYKPSE
-926 NNNGIIPKDFSY
+926 HNGILPKDYSY
-938 YPPTASDT
+938 YPPVQSDT
-946 QEDLDNYNKDH
+946 QEDLNNYNQEH
-957 GIDLNNPDGTV
+957 GIDLNEEGTNWNDV
-968 DWSDI
+968 
-973 ITDITNRN
+973 ITDLINPEKKDDKKEEKKN
-981 NNNNSDNNNKHHN
+981 DDN
-994 NNNDTGSEDDGDV
+994 EV

>member
-1 MSKLTICGIIQVY
+1 
-14 ICIRS
+14 
-19 DYMSNYKR
+19 MSNNKY

-38 LVISLMTVLI
+38 LVITLMTVLI
-48 SLTLFAGTVGLAF
+48 SLTLFAGSVGLAF
-61 VNILSTAPEID
+61 VNILTTAPEID
-72 PYSINSGFEETSLIY
+72 PYSINSGFEETSLIF
-87 DKDNNLIE
+87 DKDKNLLE
-95 KIETAE
+95 KVETAE
-101 YRTFVKLSKIPQYL
+101 YRTFVKLNKVPQYL

-129 HPGIDPKGI
+129 HPGVDPKGI

-245 YQPFYRVTPLKY
+245 YQPFYRVSPLKF
-257 DENTM
+257 DEATM
-262 QKIGETEILGEKYIL
+262 RKIGETEILGEKYIL
-277 VFNNK
+277 VFNTK
-282 SVKRQRTIL
+282 SVQRQKVIL
-291 KKMLELGKITKDQ
+291 KKMRELGKINKAE

-310 FDVASS
+310 FDVVAS
-316 LKPSEKKEAEITSY
+316 LKPSAKKESEITSY
-330 ASDYVKNQVVHD
+330 ATDYVKNQVVED

-392 SRYKAPILVDRNL
+392 KRYKAPLLVDRNL
-405 DGAGNII
+405 DKAGNIV
-412 DKNGN
+412 DKDGN
-417 MVYYKRSNLL
+417 LVYYKKENLL
-427 TEDGFL
+427 TDDGYLF
-433 IIPKSE
+433 IPKGEFS
-439 YTINENGDLNIT
+439 INANGDLAIT
-451 SPRIYAYKKSS
+451 SSRILAYKKST
-462 DIQDFYSIDDAKNLL
+462 DIQDYYTIDGSKNLL

-485 VPDTYYLR
+485 VPDAYYLR
-493 QAKHN
+493 QARHSL
-498 FIIKGEFFKTNDKF
+498 IIKAEFFEKNDKF
-512 YKQDEA
+512 YKVNET
-518 GNLLISPE
+518 GNLFINPE
-526 YFYTNKS
+526 YFYNNKT
-533 GLVQPQSATVVMDY
+533 GLVQPQSATVIMDY
-547 RTGHI
+547 KTGHI

-565 ILNRATDTARQT
+565 ILNRATDTARQP
-577 GSSIKPLAVYLP
+577 GSSMKPLAVYLP
-589 ALDNGYTAAT
+589 ALDNGFTAAS
-599 PILDLPMITADG
+599 PILDIPMITADG

-638 SSARTLKKIGIKT
+638 SSARTLKKIGIPT
-651 SLKYLK
+651 SIKYLK
-657 LLGIINEDDPSRD
+657 KLGIINEENPSKD
-670 NFIEASE
+670 NFVQSSE

-721 YTKVLDKDGNVV
+721 YTKVLDKDGNIV
-733 LEKEP
+733 LEKEA

-764 GGNAVLKGQA
+764 GKNAIIKGQA

-829 IHEGKES
+829 IHQDKES
-836 KPQFT
+836 KPQFAQ
-841 EPEGIVK
+841 PDGIVK

-856 KKPNGFCSSD
+856 KKPNQFCSSD
-866 PRGVVRQ
+866 PRGVVRE
-873 EIFAKGTEPKD
+873 EIFAKGTEPTET
-884 VCDVHVSLEV
+884 CNVHVALEV
-894 NSENNKLATE
+894 NSSNNKLATE
-904 FTPENLRITKVF
+904 FTPEELKITKVF
-916 TALNPAYRPE
+916 TALNPAYKPSE
-926 NNNGIIPKDFSY
+926 HNGILPKDYSY
-938 YPPTASDT
+938 YPPVQSDT
-946 QEDLDNYNKDH
+946 QEDLNNYNQEH
-957 GIDLNNPDGTV
+957 GIDLNEEGTNWNDV
-968 DWSDI
+968 
-973 ITDITNRN
+973 ITDLINPEKKDDKKEEKKN
-981 NNNNSDNNNKHHN
+981 DDN
-994 NNNDTGSEDDGDV
+994 EV

>member
-1 MSKLTICGIIQVY
+1 
-14 ICIRS
+14 
-19 DYMSNYKR
+19 MSNNKY

-38 LVISLMTVLI
+38 LVITLMTVLI
-48 SLTLFAGTVGLAF
+48 SLTLFAGSVGLAF
-61 VNILSTAPEID
+61 VNILTTAPEID
-72 PYSINSGFEETSLIY
+72 PYSINSGFEETSLIF
-87 DKDNNLIE
+87 DKDKNLLE
-95 KIETAE
+95 KVETAE
-101 YRTFVKLSKIPQYL
+101 YRTFVKLNKVPQFL

-129 HPGIDPKGI
+129 HPGVDPKGI

-245 YQPFYRVTPLKY
+245 YQPFYRVSPLKF
-257 DENTM
+257 DEATM
-262 QKIGETEILGEKYIL
+262 RKIGETEILGEKYIL
-277 VFNNK
+277 VFNTK
-282 SVKRQRTIL
+282 SVQRQKVIL
-291 KKMLELGKITKDQ
+291 KKMRELGKINQ
-304 YDEAIN
+304 AEYDEAIN
-310 FDVASS
+310 FDVVAS
-316 LKPSEKKEAEITSY
+316 LKPSAKKETEITSY
-330 ASDYVKNQVVHD
+330 ATDYVKNQVVED

-379 VNRNFNGILLGDV
+379 VNRNFNGILLGDLK
-392 SRYKAPILVDRNL
+392 RYKAPLLVDRNL
-405 DGAGNII
+405 DKAGNIV
-412 DKNGN
+412 DKDGN
-417 MVYYKRSNLL
+417 LVYYKKENLL
-427 TEDGFL
+427 TDDGYLF
-433 IIPKSE
+433 IPKGEFS
-439 YTINENGDLNIT
+439 INANGDLAIT
-451 SPRIYAYKKSS
+451 SSRILAYKKST
-462 DIQDFYSIDDAKNLL
+462 DIQDYYTIDGSKNLL

-485 VPDTYYLR
+485 VPDAYYLR
-493 QAKHN
+493 QARHSL
-498 FIIKGEFFKTNDKF
+498 IIKAEFFEKNDKF
-512 YKQDEA
+512 YKVNET
-518 GNLLISPE
+518 GNLFINPE
-526 YFYTNKS
+526 YFYNNKT
-533 GLVQPQSATVVMDY
+533 GLVQPQSATVIMDY
-547 RTGHI
+547 KTGHI

-565 ILNRATDTARQT
+565 ILNRATDTARQP
-577 GSSIKPLAVYLP
+577 GSSMKPLAVYLP
-589 ALDNGYTAAT
+589 ALDNGFTAAS
-599 PILDLPMITADG
+599 PILDIPMITADG

-638 SSARTLKKIGIKT
+638 SSARTLKKIGIPT
-651 SLKYLK
+651 SIKYLK
-657 LLGIINEDDPSRD
+657 KLGIINEENPSKD
-670 NFIEASE
+670 NFVQSSE

-721 YTKVLDKDGNVV
+721 YTKVLDKDGNIV
-733 LEKEP
+733 LEKEA

-764 GGNAVLKGQA
+764 GKNAIIKGQA

-790 VGFTNYYAA
+790 VGFTNYYTA

-829 IHEGKES
+829 IHQDKES
-836 KPQFT
+836 KPQFAQ
-841 EPEGIVK
+841 PDGIVK

-856 KKPNGFCSSD
+856 KKPNQYCSSD
-866 PRGVVRQ
+866 PRGVVRE
-873 EIFAKGTEPKD
+873 EIFAKGTEPTET
-884 VCDVHVSLEV
+884 CNVHVALEV
-894 NSENNKLATE
+894 NSSNNKLATE
-904 FTPENLRITKVF
+904 FTPEELKITKVF
-916 TALNPAYRPE
+916 TALNPAYKPSE
-926 NNNGIIPKDFSY
+926 HNGILPKDYSY
-938 YPPTASDT
+938 YPPIQSDT
-946 QEDLDNYNKDH
+946 QEDLNNYNQEH
-957 GIDLNNPDGTV
+957 GIDLNEEGTNWNDV
-968 DWSDI
+968 
-973 ITDITNRN
+973 ITDLINPEKKDDKKEEKKN
-981 NNNNSDNNNKHHN
+981 DDN
-994 NNNDTGSEDDGDV
+994 EV

>member
-1 MSKLTICGIIQVY
+1 
-14 ICIRS
+14 
-19 DYMSNYKR
+19 MSNNKY

-38 LVISLMTVLI
+38 LVITLMTVLI
-48 SLTLFAGTVGLAF
+48 SLTLFAGSVGLAF
-61 VNILSTAPEID
+61 VNILTTAPEID
-72 PYSINSGFEETSLIY
+72 PYSINSGFEETSLIF
-87 DKDNNLIE
+87 DKDKNLLE
-95 KIETAE
+95 KVETAE
-101 YRTFVKLSKIPQYL
+101 YRTFVKLNKVPQYL

-129 HPGIDPKGI
+129 HPGVDPKGI

-245 YQPFYRVTPLKY
+245 YQPFYRVSPLKF
-257 DENTM
+257 DEATM
-262 QKIGETEILGEKYIL
+262 RKIGETEILGEKYIL
-277 VFNNK
+277 VFNTK
-282 SVKRQRTIL
+282 SVQRQKVIL
-291 KKMLELGKITKDQ
+291 KKMRELGKINQ
-304 YDEAIN
+304 AEYDEAIN
-310 FDVASS
+310 FDVVAS
-316 LKPSEKKEAEITSY
+316 LKPSAKKETEITSY
-330 ASDYVKNQVVHD
+330 ATDYVKNQVVED

-379 VNRNFNGILLGDV
+379 VNRNFNGILLGDLK
-392 SRYKAPILVDRNL
+392 RYKAPLLVDRNL
-405 DGAGNII
+405 DKAGNIV
-412 DKNGN
+412 DKDGN
-417 MVYYKRSNLL
+417 LVYYKKENLL
-427 TEDGFL
+427 TDDGYLF
-433 IIPKSE
+433 IPKGEFS
-439 YTINENGDLNIT
+439 INANGDLAIT
-451 SPRIYAYKKSS
+451 SSRILAYKKST
-462 DIQDFYSIDDAKNLL
+462 DIQDYYTIDGSKNLL

-485 VPDTYYLR
+485 VPDAYYLR
-493 QAKHN
+493 QARHSL
-498 FIIKGEFFKTNDKF
+498 IIKAEFFEKNDKF
-512 YKQDEA
+512 YKVNET
-518 GNLLISPE
+518 GNLFISPE
-526 YFYTNKS
+526 YFYNNKT
-533 GLVQPQSATVVMDY
+533 GLVQPQSATVIMDY
-547 RTGHI
+547 KTGHI

-565 ILNRATDTARQT
+565 ILNRATDTARQP
-577 GSSIKPLAVYLP
+577 GSSMKPLAVYLP
-589 ALDNGYTAAT
+589 ALDNGFTAAS
-599 PILDLPMITADG
+599 PILDIPMITADG

-638 SSARTLKKIGIKT
+638 SSARTLKKIGIPT
-651 SLKYLK
+651 SIKYLK
-657 LLGIINEDDPSRD
+657 KLGIINEENPSKD
-670 NFIEASE
+670 NFVQASE

-721 YTKVLDKDGNVV
+721 YTKVLDKDGNIV
-733 LEKEP
+733 LEKEA

-764 GGNAVLKGQA
+764 GKNAIIKGQA

-829 IHEGKES
+829 IHQDKES
-836 KPQFT
+836 KPQFAQ
-841 EPEGIVK
+841 PDGIVK

-856 KKPNGFCSSD
+856 KKPNQFCSSD
-866 PRGVVRQ
+866 PRGVVRE
-873 EIFAKGTEPKD
+873 EIFAKGTEPTETCK
-884 VCDVHVSLEV
+884 VHVALEV
-894 NSENNKLATE
+894 NSSNNKLATE
-904 FTPENLRITKVF
+904 FTPEELKITKVF
-916 TALNPAYRPE
+916 TALNPAYKPSE
-926 NNNGIIPKDFSY
+926 HNGILPKDYSY
-938 YPPTASDT
+938 YPPVQSDT
-946 QEDLDNYNKDH
+946 QEDLNNYNQEH
-957 GIDLNNPDGTV
+957 GIDLNEEGTNWNDV
-968 DWSDI
+968 
-973 ITDITNRN
+973 ITDLINPEKKDDKKEEKKN
-981 NNNNSDNNNKHHN
+981 DDN
-994 NNNDTGSEDDGDV
+994 EV

>member
-1 MSKLTICGIIQVY
+1 
-14 ICIRS
+14 
-19 DYMSNYKR
+19 MSNNKY

-38 LVISLMTVLI
+38 LVITLMTVLI
-48 SLTLFAGTVGLAF
+48 SLTLFAGSVGLAF
-61 VNILSTAPEID
+61 VNILTTAPEID
-72 PYSINSGFEETSLIY
+72 PYSINSGFEETSLIF
-87 DKDNNLIE
+87 DKDKNLLE
-95 KIETAE
+95 KVETAE
-101 YRTFVKLSKIPQYL
+101 YRTFVKLNKVPQYL

-129 HPGIDPKGI
+129 HPGVDPKGI

-245 YQPFYRVTPLKY
+245 YQPFYRVSPLKF
-257 DENTM
+257 DEATM
-262 QKIGETEILGEKYIL
+262 RKIGETEILGEKYIL
-277 VFNNK
+277 VFNTK
-282 SVKRQRTIL
+282 SVQRQKVIL
-291 KKMLELGKITKDQ
+291 KKMLELGKINQTE
-304 YDEAIN
+304 YNEAIN
-310 FDVASS
+310 FDVVAS
-316 LKPSEKKEAEITSY
+316 LKPSAKKETEITSY
-330 ASDYVKNQVVHD
+330 ATDYVKNQVVED

-379 VNRNFNGILLGDV
+379 VNRNFNGILLGDLK
-392 SRYKAPILVDRNL
+392 RYKAPLLVDRNL
-405 DGAGNII
+405 DKAGNIV
-412 DKNGN
+412 DKDGN
-417 MVYYKRSNLL
+417 LVYYKKENLL
-427 TEDGFL
+427 TDDGYLF
-433 IIPKSE
+433 IPKGEFS
-439 YTINENGDLNIT
+439 INANGDLAIT
-451 SPRIYAYKKSS
+451 SSRILAYKKST
-462 DIQDFYSIDDAKNLL
+462 DIQDYYTIDGSKNLL

-485 VPDTYYLR
+485 VPDAYYLR
-493 QAKHN
+493 QARHSL
-498 FIIKGEFFKTNDKF
+498 IIKAEFFEKNDKF
-512 YKQDEA
+512 YKVNET
-518 GNLLISPE
+518 GNLFINPE
-526 YFYTNKS
+526 YFYNNKT
-533 GLVQPQSATVVMDY
+533 GLVQPQSATVIMDY
-547 RTGHI
+547 KTGHI

-565 ILNRATDTARQT
+565 ILNRATDTARQP
-577 GSSIKPLAVYLP
+577 GSSMKPLAVYLP
-589 ALDNGYTAAT
+589 ALDNGFTAAS
-599 PILDLPMITADG
+599 PILDIPMITADG

-638 SSARTLKKIGIKT
+638 SSARTLKKIGIPT
-651 SLKYLK
+651 SIKYLK
-657 LLGIINEDDPSRD
+657 KLGIINEENPSKD
-670 NFIEASE
+670 NFVQASE

-721 YTKVLDKDGNVV
+721 YTKVLDKDGNIV
-733 LEKEP
+733 LEKEA

-764 GGNAVLKGQA
+764 GKNAIIKGQA

-790 VGFTNYYAA
+790 VGFTNYYTA

-829 IHEGKES
+829 IHQDKES
-836 KPQFT
+836 KPQFAQ
-841 EPEGIVK
+841 PDGIVK

-856 KKPNGFCSSD
+856 KKPNQFCSSD
-866 PRGVVRQ
+866 PRGVVRE
-873 EIFAKGTEPKD
+873 EIFAKGTEPTETCK
-884 VCDVHVSLEV
+884 VHVALEV
-894 NSENNKLATE
+894 NSSNNKLATE
-904 FTPENLRITKVF
+904 FTPEELKITKVF
-916 TALNPAYRPE
+916 TALNPAYKPSE
-926 NNNGIIPKDFSY
+926 HNGILPKDYSY
-938 YPPTASDT
+938 YPPVQSDT
-946 QEDLDNYNKDH
+946 QEDLNNYNQEH
-957 GIDLNNPDGTV
+957 GIDLNEEGTNWNDV
-968 DWSDI
+968 
-973 ITDITNRN
+973 ITDLINPEKKDDKKEEKKN
-981 NNNNSDNNNKHHN
+981 DDN
-994 NNNDTGSEDDGDV
+994 EV

>member
-1 MSKLTICGIIQVY
+1 
-14 ICIRS
+14 
-19 DYMSNYKR
+19 MSNNKY

-38 LVISLMTVLI
+38 LVITLMTVLI
-48 SLTLFAGTVGLAF
+48 SLTLFAGSVGLAF
-61 VNILSTAPEID
+61 VNILTTAPEID
-72 PYSINSGFEETSLIY
+72 PYSINSGFEETSLIF
-87 DKDNNLIE
+87 DKDKNLLE
-95 KIETAE
+95 KVETAE
-101 YRTFVKLSKIPQYL
+101 YRTFVKLNKVPQFL

-129 HPGIDPKGI
+129 HPGVDPKGI

-245 YQPFYRVTPLKY
+245 YQPFYRVSPLKF
-257 DENTM
+257 DEATM
-262 QKIGETEILGEKYIL
+262 RKIGETEILGEKYIL
-277 VFNNK
+277 VFNTK
-282 SVKRQRTIL
+282 SVQRQKVIL
-291 KKMLELGKITKDQ
+291 KKMRELGKINQ
-304 YDEAIN
+304 AEYDEAIN
-310 FDVASS
+310 FDVVAS
-316 LKPSEKKEAEITSY
+316 LKPSAKKETEITSY
-330 ASDYVKNQVVHD
+330 ATDYVKNQVVED

-379 VNRNFNGILLGDV
+379 VNRNFNGILLGDLK
-392 SRYKAPILVDRNL
+392 RHKAPLLVDRNL
-405 DGAGNII
+405 DKAGNIV
-412 DKNGN
+412 DKDGN
-417 MVYYKRSNLL
+417 LVYYKKENLL
-427 TEDGFL
+427 TDDGYLF
-433 IIPKSE
+433 IPKGEFS
-439 YTINENGDLNIT
+439 INANGDLAIT
-451 SPRIYAYKKSS
+451 SSRILAYKKST
-462 DIQDFYSIDDAKNLL
+462 DIQDYYTIDGSKNLL

-485 VPDTYYLR
+485 VPDAYYLR
-493 QAKHN
+493 QARHSL
-498 FIIKGEFFKTNDKF
+498 IIKAEFFEKNDKF
-512 YKQDEA
+512 YKVNET
-518 GNLLISPE
+518 GNLFINPE
-526 YFYTNKS
+526 YFYNNKT
-533 GLVQPQSATVVMDY
+533 GLVQPQSATVIMDY
-547 RTGHI
+547 KTGHI

-565 ILNRATDTARQT
+565 ILNRATDTARQP
-577 GSSIKPLAVYLP
+577 GSSMKPLAVYLP
-589 ALDNGYTAAT
+589 ALDNGFTAAS
-599 PILDLPMITADG
+599 PILDIPMITADG

-638 SSARTLKKIGIKT
+638 SSARTLKKIGIPT
-651 SLKYLK
+651 SIKYLK
-657 LLGIINEDDPSRD
+657 KLGIINEENPSKD
-670 NFIEASE
+670 NFVQASE

-721 YTKVLDKDGNVV
+721 YTKVLDKDGNIV
-733 LEKEP
+733 LEKEA

-764 GGNAVLKGQA
+764 GKNAIIKGQA

-790 VGFTNYYAA
+790 VGFTNYYTA

-829 IHEGKES
+829 IHQDKES
-836 KPQFT
+836 KPQFAQ
-841 EPEGIVK
+841 PDGIVK

-856 KKPNGFCSSD
+856 KKPNQFCSSD
-866 PRGVVRQ
+866 PRGVVRE
-873 EIFAKGTEPKD
+873 EIFAKGTEPTET
-884 VCDVHVSLEV
+884 CNVHVALEV
-894 NSENNKLATE
+894 NSSNNKLATE
-904 FTPENLRITKVF
+904 FTPEELKITKVF
-916 TALNPAYRPE
+916 TALNPAYKPSE
-926 NNNGIIPKDFSY
+926 HNGILPKDYSY
-938 YPPTASDT
+938 YPPVQSDT
-946 QEDLDNYNKDH
+946 QEDLNNYNQEH
-957 GIDLNNPDGTV
+957 GIDLNEEGTNWNDV
-968 DWSDI
+968 
-973 ITDITNRN
+973 ITDLINPEKKDDKKEEN
-981 NNNNSDNNNKHHN
+981 KNDDN
-994 NNNDTGSEDDGDV
+994 EV

>member
-1 MSKLTICGIIQVY
+1 
-14 ICIRS
+14 
-19 DYMSNYKR
+19 MSNNKY

-38 LVISLMTVLI
+38 LVITLMTVLI
-48 SLTLFAGTVGLAF
+48 SLTLFAGSVGLAF
-61 VNILSTAPEID
+61 VNILTTAPEID
-72 PYSINSGFEETSLIY
+72 PYSINSGFEETSLIF
-87 DKDNNLIE
+87 DKDKNLLE
-95 KIETAE
+95 KVETAE
-101 YRTFVKLSKIPQYL
+101 YRTFVKLNKVPQFL

-129 HPGIDPKGI
+129 HPGVDPKGI

-245 YQPFYRVTPLKY
+245 YQPFYRVSPLKF
-257 DENTM
+257 DEATM
-262 QKIGETEILGEKYIL
+262 RKIGETEILGEKYIL
-277 VFNNK
+277 VFNTK
-282 SVKRQRTIL
+282 SVQRQKVIL
-291 KKMLELGKITKDQ
+291 KKMLELGKINQTE
-304 YDEAIN
+304 YNEAIN
-310 FDVASS
+310 FDVVAS
-316 LKPSEKKEAEITSY
+316 LKPSAKKETEITSY
-330 ASDYVKNQVVHD
+330 ATDYVKNQVVED

-379 VNRNFNGILLGDV
+379 VNRNFNGILLGDLK
-392 SRYKAPILVDRNL
+392 RYKAPLLVDRNL
-405 DGAGNII
+405 DKAGNIV
-412 DKNGN
+412 DKDGN
-417 MVYYKRSNLL
+417 LVYYKKENLL
-427 TEDGFL
+427 TDDGYLF
-433 IIPKSE
+433 IPKGEFS
-439 YTINENGDLNIT
+439 INANGDLAIT
-451 SPRIYAYKKSS
+451 SSRILAYKKST
-462 DIQDFYSIDDAKNLL
+462 DIQDYYTIDGSKNLL

-485 VPDTYYLR
+485 VPDAYYLR
-493 QAKHN
+493 QARHSL
-498 FIIKGEFFKTNDKF
+498 IIKAEFFEKNDKF
-512 YKQDEA
+512 YKVNET
-518 GNLLISPE
+518 GNLFINPE
-526 YFYTNKS
+526 YFYNNKT
-533 GLVQPQSATVVMDY
+533 GLVQPQSATVIMDY
-547 RTGHI
+547 KTGHI

-565 ILNRATDTARQT
+565 ILNRATDTARQP
-577 GSSIKPLAVYLP
+577 GSSMKPLAVYLP
-589 ALDNGYTAAT
+589 ALDNGFTAAS
-599 PILDLPMITADG
+599 PILDIPMITADG

-638 SSARTLKKIGIKT
+638 SSARTLKKIGIPT
-651 SLKYLK
+651 SIKYLK
-657 LLGIINEDDPSRD
+657 KLGIINEENPSKD
-670 NFIEASE
+670 NFVQASE

-721 YTKVLDKDGNVV
+721 YTKVLDKDGNIV
-733 LEKEP
+733 LEKEA

-764 GGNAVLKGQA
+764 GKNAIIKGQA

-790 VGFTNYYAA
+790 VGFTNYYTA

-829 IHEGKES
+829 IHQDKES
-836 KPQFT
+836 KPQFAQ
-841 EPEGIVK
+841 PDGIVK

-856 KKPNGFCSSD
+856 KKPNQFCSSD
-866 PRGVVRQ
+866 PRGVVRE
-873 EIFAKGTEPKD
+873 EIFAKGTEPTET
-884 VCDVHVSLEV
+884 CNVHVAIEV
-894 NSENNKLATE
+894 NSSNNKLATE
-904 FTPENLRITKVF
+904 FTPEELKITKVF
-916 TALNPAYRPE
+916 TALNPAYKPSE
-926 NNNGIIPKDFSY
+926 HNGILPKDYSY
-938 YPPTASDT
+938 YPPVQSDT
-946 QEDLDNYNKDH
+946 QEDLNNYNQEH
-957 GIDLNNPDGTV
+957 GIDLNEEGTNWNDV
-968 DWSDI
+968 
-973 ITDITNRN
+973 ITDIINTEKKDDKKEEKKND
-981 NNNNSDNNNKHHN
+981 DN
-994 NNNDTGSEDDGDV
+994 EV

>member
-1 MSKLTICGIIQVY
+1 
-14 ICIRS
+14 
-19 DYMSNYKR
+19 MSNNKY

-38 LVISLMTVLI
+38 LVITLMTVLI
-48 SLTLFAGTVGLAF
+48 SLTLFAGSVGLAF
-61 VNILSTAPEID
+61 VNILTTAPEID
-72 PYSINSGFEETSLIY
+72 PYSINSGFEETSLIF
-87 DKDNNLIE
+87 DKDKNLLE
-95 KIETAE
+95 KVETAE
-101 YRTFVKLSKIPQYL
+101 YRTFVKLNKVPQYL

-129 HPGIDPKGI
+129 HPGVDPKGI

-245 YQPFYRVTPLKY
+245 YQPFYRVSPLKF
-257 DENTM
+257 DEATM
-262 QKIGETEILGEKYIL
+262 RKIGETEILGEKYIL
-277 VFNNK
+277 VFNTK
-282 SVKRQRTIL
+282 SVQRQKVIL
-291 KKMLELGKITKDQ
+291 KKMLELGKINQTE

-310 FDVASS
+310 FDVVAS
-316 LKPSEKKEAEITSY
+316 LKPSEKKETEITSY
-330 ASDYVKNQVVHD
+330 ATDYVKNQVVED

-392 SRYKAPILVDRNL
+392 KRYKAPLLVDRNL
-405 DGAGNII
+405 DKAGNIV
-412 DKNGN
+412 DKDGN
-417 MVYYKRSNLL
+417 LVYYKKENLL
-427 TEDGFL
+427 TDDGYLF
-433 IIPKSE
+433 IPNGEFS
-439 YTINENGDLNIT
+439 INANGDLAIT
-451 SPRIYAYKKSS
+451 SSRILAYKKST
-462 DIQDFYSIDDAKNLL
+462 DIQDYYTIDGSKNLL

-485 VPDTYYLR
+485 VPDAYYLR
-493 QAKHN
+493 QARHSL
-498 FIIKGEFFKTNDKF
+498 IIKAEFFEKNDKF
-512 YKQDEA
+512 YKVNET
-518 GNLLISPE
+518 GNLFISPE
-526 YFYTNKS
+526 YFYNNKT
-533 GLVQPQSATVVMDY
+533 GLVQPQSATVIMDY
-547 RTGHI
+547 KTGHI

-565 ILNRATDTARQT
+565 ILNRATDTARQP
-577 GSSIKPLAVYLP
+577 GSSMKPLAVYLP
-589 ALDNGYTAAT
+589 ALDNGFTAAS
-599 PILDLPMITADG
+599 PILDIPMITADG

-638 SSARTLKKIGIKT
+638 SSARTLKKIGIPT
-651 SLKYLK
+651 SIKYLK
-657 LLGIINEDDPSRD
+657 KLGIINEENPSKD
-670 NFIEASE
+670 NFVQSSE

-721 YTKVLDKDGNVV
+721 YTKVLDKDGNIV
-733 LEKEP
+733 LEKEA

-764 GGNAVLKGQA
+764 GKNAIIKGQA

-829 IHEGKES
+829 IHQDKES
-836 KPQFT
+836 KPQFA
-841 EPEGIVK
+841 EPDGIVK

-856 KKPNGFCSSD
+856 KKPNQFCSSD
-866 PRGVVRQ
+866 PRGVVRE
-873 EIFAKGTEPKD
+873 EIFAKGTEPTETCK
-884 VCDVHVSLEV
+884 VHVALEV
-894 NSENNKLATE
+894 NSSNNKLATE
-904 FTPENLRITKVF
+904 FTPEELKITKVF
-916 TALNPAYRPE
+916 TALNPAYKPSE
-926 NNNGIIPKDFSY
+926 HNGILPKDYSY
-938 YPPTASDT
+938 YPPVQSDT
-946 QEDLDNYNKDH
+946 QEDLNNYNQEH
-957 GIDLNNPDGTV
+957 GIDINEEGTNWNDV
-968 DWSDI
+968 
-973 ITDITNRN
+973 ITDLINPEKKDDKKEEKKN
-981 NNNNSDNNNKHHN
+981 DDN
-994 NNNDTGSEDDGDV
+994 EV

>member
-1 MSKLTICGIIQVY
+1 
-14 ICIRS
+14 
-19 DYMSNYKR
+19 MSNNKY

-38 LVISLMTVLI
+38 LVITLMTVLI
-48 SLTLFAGTVGLAF
+48 SLTLFAGSVGLAF
-61 VNILSTAPEID
+61 VNILTTAPEID
-72 PYSINSGFEETSLIY
+72 PYSINSGFEETSLIF
-87 DKDNNLIE
+87 DKDKNLLE
-95 KIETAE
+95 KVETAE
-101 YRTFVKLSKIPQYL
+101 YRTFVKLNKVPQYL

-129 HPGIDPKGI
+129 HPGVDPKGI

-245 YQPFYRVTPLKY
+245 YQPFYRVSPLKF
-257 DENTM
+257 DEATM
-262 QKIGETEILGEKYIL
+262 RKIGETEILGEKYIL
-277 VFNNK
+277 VFNTK
-282 SVKRQRTIL
+282 SVQRQKVIL
-291 KKMLELGKITKDQ
+291 KKMLELGKINKAE

-310 FDVASS
+310 FDVVAS
-316 LKPSEKKEAEITSY
+316 LKPSAKKETEITSY
-330 ASDYVKNQVVHD
+330 ATDYVKNQVVED

-379 VNRNFNGILLGDV
+379 VNRNFNGILLGDLK
-392 SRYKAPILVDRNL
+392 RYKAPLLVDRNL
-405 DGAGNII
+405 DKAGNIV
-412 DKNGN
+412 DKDGN
-417 MVYYKRSNLL
+417 LVYYKKENLL
-427 TEDGFL
+427 TDDGYLF
-433 IIPKSE
+433 IPKGEFS
-439 YTINENGDLNIT
+439 INANGDLAIT
-451 SPRIYAYKKSS
+451 SSRILAYKKST
-462 DIQDFYSIDDAKNLL
+462 DIQDYYTIDGAKNLL

-485 VPDTYYLR
+485 VPDAYYLR
-493 QAKHN
+493 QARHSL
-498 FIIKGEFFKTNDKF
+498 IIKAEFFEKNDKF
-512 YKQDEA
+512 YKVNET
-518 GNLLISPE
+518 GNLFINPE
-526 YFYTNKS
+526 YFYNNKT
-533 GLVQPQSATVVMDY
+533 GLVQPQSATVIMDY
-547 RTGHI
+547 KTGHI

-565 ILNRATDTARQT
+565 ILNRATDTARQP
-577 GSSIKPLAVYLP
+577 GSSMKPLAVYLP
-589 ALDNGYTAAT
+589 ALDNGFTAAS
-599 PILDLPMITADG
+599 PILDIPMITADG

-638 SSARTLKKIGIKT
+638 SSARTLKKIGIPT
-651 SLKYLK
+651 SIKYLK
-657 LLGIINEDDPSRD
+657 KLGIINEENPSKD
-670 NFIEASE
+670 NFVQSSE

-721 YTKVLDKDGNVV
+721 YTKVLDKDGNIV
-733 LEKEP
+733 LEKEA

-764 GGNAVLKGQA
+764 GKNAIIKGQA

-829 IHEGKES
+829 IHQDKES
-836 KPQFT
+836 KPQFAQ
-841 EPEGIVK
+841 PDGIVK

-856 KKPNGFCSSD
+856 KKPNQFCSSD
-866 PRGVVRQ
+866 PRGVVRE
-873 EIFAKGTEPKD
+873 EIFAKGTEPTETCK
-884 VCDVHVSLEV
+884 VHVALEV
-894 NSENNKLATE
+894 NSSNNKLATE
-904 FTPENLRITKVF
+904 FTPEELKITKVF
-916 TALNPAYRPE
+916 TALNPAYKPSE
-926 NNNGIIPKDFSY
+926 HNGILPKDYSY
-938 YPPTASDT
+938 YPPVQSDT
-946 QEDLDNYNKDH
+946 QEDLNNYNQEH
-957 GIDLNNPDGTV
+957 GIDLNEEGTNWNDV
-968 DWSDI
+968 
-973 ITDITNRN
+973 ITDLINPEKKDDKKEEKKN
-981 NNNNSDNNNKHHN
+981 DDN
-994 NNNDTGSEDDGDV
+994 EV

>member
-1 MSKLTICGIIQVY
+1 
-14 ICIRS
+14 
-19 DYMSNYKR
+19 MSNNKY

-38 LVISLMTVLI
+38 LVITLMTVLI
-48 SLTLFAGTVGLAF
+48 SLTLFAGSVGLAF
-61 VNILSTAPEID
+61 VNILTTAPEID
-72 PYSINSGFEETSLIY
+72 PYSINSGFEETSLIF
-87 DKDNNLIE
+87 DKDKNLLE
-95 KIETAE
+95 KVETAE
-101 YRTFVKLSKIPQYL
+101 YRTFVKLNKVPQFL

-129 HPGIDPKGI
+129 HPGVDPKGI

-245 YQPFYRVTPLKY
+245 YQPFYRVSPLKF
-257 DENTM
+257 DEASM
-262 QKIGETEILGEKYIL
+262 RKIGETEILGEKYIL
-277 VFNNK
+277 VFNTK
-282 SVKRQRTIL
+282 SVQRQKVIL
-291 KKMLELGKITKDQ
+291 KKMRELGKINQ
-304 YDEAIN
+304 AEYDEAIN
-310 FDVASS
+310 FDVVAS
-316 LKPSEKKEAEITSY
+316 LKPSAKKETEITSY
-330 ASDYVKNQVVHD
+330 ATDYVKNQVVED

-392 SRYKAPILVDRNL
+392 KRYKAPLLVDRNL
-405 DGAGNII
+405 DKAGNIV
-412 DKNGN
+412 DKDGN
-417 MVYYKRSNLL
+417 LVYYKKENLL
-427 TEDGFL
+427 TDDGYLF
-433 IIPKSE
+433 IPKGEFS
-439 YTINENGDLNIT
+439 INANGDLAIT
-451 SPRIYAYKKSS
+451 SSRILAYKKST
-462 DIQDFYSIDDAKNLL
+462 DIQDYYTIDGSKNLL

-485 VPDTYYLR
+485 VPDAYYLR
-493 QAKHN
+493 QARHSL
-498 FIIKGEFFKTNDKF
+498 IIKAEFFEKNDKF
-512 YKQDEA
+512 YKVNET
-518 GNLLISPE
+518 GNLFINPE
-526 YFYTNKS
+526 YFYNNKT
-533 GLVQPQSATVVMDY
+533 GLVQPQSATVIMDY
-547 RTGHI
+547 KTGHI

-565 ILNRATDTARQT
+565 ILNRATDTARQP
-577 GSSIKPLAVYLP
+577 GSSMKPLAVYLP
-589 ALDNGYTAAT
+589 ALDNGFTAAS
-599 PILDLPMITADG
+599 PILDIPMITADG

-638 SSARTLKKIGIKT
+638 SSARTLKKIGIPT
-651 SLKYLK
+651 SIKYLK
-657 LLGIINEDDPSRD
+657 KLGIINEENPSKD
-670 NFIEASE
+670 NFVQASE

-764 GGNAVLKGQA
+764 GKNAIIKGQA

-790 VGFTNYYAA
+790 VGFTNYYTA

-829 IHEGKES
+829 IHQDKES
-836 KPQFT
+836 KPQFAQ
-841 EPEGIVK
+841 PDGIVK

-856 KKPNGFCSSD
+856 KKPNQFCSSD
-866 PRGVVRQ
+866 PRGVVRE
-873 EIFAKGTEPKD
+873 EIFAKGTEPTETCK
-884 VCDVHVSLEV
+884 VHVALEV
-894 NSENNKLATE
+894 NSSNNKLATE
-904 FTPENLRITKVF
+904 FTPEELKITKVF
-916 TALNPAYRPE
+916 TALNPAYKPSE
-926 NNNGIIPKDFSY
+926 HNGILPKDYSY
-938 YPPTASDT
+938 YPPVQSDT
-946 QEDLDNYNKDH
+946 QEDLNNYNQEH
-957 GIDLNNPDGTV
+957 GIDLNEEGTNWNDV
-968 DWSDI
+968 
-973 ITDITNRN
+973 ITDLINPEKKDDKKEEKKN
-981 NNNNSDNNNKHHN
+981 DDN
-994 NNNDTGSEDDGDV
+994 EV

>member
-1 MSKLTICGIIQVY
+1 
-14 ICIRS
+14 
-19 DYMSNYKR
+19 MSNNKY

-38 LVISLMTVLI
+38 LVITLMTVLI
-48 SLTLFAGTVGLAF
+48 SLTLFAGSVGLAF
-61 VNILSTAPEID
+61 VNILTTAPEID
-72 PYSINSGFEETSLIY
+72 PYSINSGFEETSLIF
-87 DKDNNLIE
+87 DKDKNLLE
-95 KIETAE
+95 KVETAE
-101 YRTFVKLSKIPQYL
+101 YRTFVKLNKVPQFL
-115 KDAFISIEDERFYE
+115 KDAFISIEDERFYD
-129 HPGIDPKGI
+129 HPGVDPKGI

-245 YQPFYRVTPLKY
+245 YQPFYRVSPLKF
-257 DENTM
+257 DEATM
-262 QKIGETEILGEKYIL
+262 RKIGETEILGEKYIL
-277 VFNNK
+277 VFNTK
-282 SVKRQRTIL
+282 SVQRQKVIL
-291 KKMLELGKITKDQ
+291 KKMRELGKINQ
-304 YDEAIN
+304 AEYDEAIN
-310 FDVASS
+310 FDVVAS
-316 LKPSEKKEAEITSY
+316 LKPSEKKETEITSY
-330 ASDYVKNQVVHD
+330 ATDYVKNQVVED

-379 VNRNFNGILLGDV
+379 VNRNFNGILLGDLK
-392 SRYKAPILVDRNL
+392 RYKAPLLVDRNL
-405 DGAGNII
+405 DKAGNIV
-412 DKNGN
+412 DKDGN
-417 MVYYKRSNLL
+417 LVYYKKENLL
-427 TEDGFL
+427 TDDGYLF
-433 IIPKSE
+433 IPKGEFS
-439 YTINENGDLNIT
+439 INANGDLAIT
-451 SPRIYAYKKSS
+451 SSRILAYKKST
-462 DIQDFYSIDDAKNLL
+462 DIQDYYTIDGSKNLL

-485 VPDTYYLR
+485 VPDAYYLR
-493 QAKHN
+493 QARHSL
-498 FIIKGEFFKTNDKF
+498 IIKAEFFEKNDKF
-512 YKQDEA
+512 YKVNET
-518 GNLLISPE
+518 GNLFISPE
-526 YFYTNKS
+526 YFYNNKT
-533 GLVQPQSATVVMDY
+533 GLVQPQSATVIMDY
-547 RTGHI
+547 KTGHI

-565 ILNRATDTARQT
+565 ILNRATDTARQP
-577 GSSIKPLAVYLP
+577 GSSMKPLAVYLP
-589 ALDNGYTAAT
+589 ALDNGFTAAS
-599 PILDLPMITADG
+599 PILDIPMITADG

-638 SSARTLKKIGIKT
+638 SSARTLKKIGIPT
-651 SLKYLK
+651 SIKYLK
-657 LLGIINEDDPSRD
+657 KLGIINEENPSKD
-670 NFIEASE
+670 NFVQSSE

-721 YTKVLDKDGNVV
+721 YTKVLDKDGNIV
-733 LEKEP
+733 LEKEA

-764 GGNAVLKGQA
+764 GKNAIIKGQA

-829 IHEGKES
+829 IHQNKES
-836 KPQFT
+836 KPQFAQ
-841 EPEGIVK
+841 PDGIVK

-856 KKPNGFCSSD
+856 KKPNQFCSSD
-866 PRGVVRQ
+866 PRGVVRE
-873 EIFAKGTEPKD
+873 EIFAKGTEPTET
-884 VCDVHVSLEV
+884 CNVHVALEV
-894 NSENNKLATE
+894 NSSNNKLATE
-904 FTPENLRITKVF
+904 FTPEELKITKVF
-916 TALNPAYRPE
+916 TALNPAYNPSE
-926 NNNGIIPKDFSY
+926 HNGILPKDYSY
-938 YPPTASDT
+938 YPPVQSDT
-946 QEDLDNYNKDH
+946 QEDLNNYNQEH
-957 GIDLNNPDGTV
+957 GIDLNEEGTNWNDV
-968 DWSDI
+968 
-973 ITDITNRN
+973 ITDLINPEKKDDKKEEKKN
-981 NNNNSDNNNKHHN
+981 DDN
-994 NNNDTGSEDDGDV
+994 EV

>member
-1 MSKLTICGIIQVY
+1 
-14 ICIRS
+14 
-19 DYMSNYKR
+19 MSNNKY

-38 LVISLMTVLI
+38 LVITLMTVLI
-48 SLTLFAGTVGLAF
+48 SLTLFAGSVGLAF
-61 VNILSTAPEID
+61 VNILTTAPEID
-72 PYSINSGFEETSLIY
+72 PYSINSGFEETSLIF
-87 DKDNNLIE
+87 DKDKNLLE
-95 KIETAE
+95 KVETAE
-101 YRTFVKLSKIPQYL
+101 YRTFVKLNKVPQYL

-129 HPGIDPKGI
+129 HPGVDPKGI

-245 YQPFYRVTPLKY
+245 YQPFYRVSPLKF
-257 DENTM
+257 DEATM
-262 QKIGETEILGEKYIL
+262 RKIGETEILGEKYIL
-277 VFNNK
+277 VFNTK
-282 SVKRQRTIL
+282 SVQRQKVIL
-291 KKMLELGKITKDQ
+291 KKMRELGKINQ
-304 YDEAIN
+304 AEYDEAIN
-310 FDVASS
+310 FDVVAS
-316 LKPSEKKEAEITSY
+316 LKPSAKKETEITSY
-330 ASDYVKNQVVHD
+330 ATDYVKNQVVED

-379 VNRNFNGILLGDV
+379 VNRNFNGILLGDLK
-392 SRYKAPILVDRNL
+392 RYKAPLLVDRNL
-405 DGAGNII
+405 DKAGNIV
-412 DKNGN
+412 DKDGN
-417 MVYYKRSNLL
+417 LVYYKKENLL
-427 TEDGFL
+427 TDDGYLF
-433 IIPKSE
+433 IPKGEFS
-439 YTINENGDLNIT
+439 INANGDLAIT
-451 SPRIYAYKKSS
+451 SSRILAYKKST
-462 DIQDFYSIDDAKNLL
+462 DIQDYYTIDGSKNLL

-485 VPDTYYLR
+485 VPDAYYLR
-493 QAKHN
+493 QARHSL
-498 FIIKGEFFKTNDKF
+498 IIKAEFFEKNDKF
-512 YKQDEA
+512 YKVNET
-518 GNLLISPE
+518 GNLFISPE
-526 YFYTNKS
+526 YFYNNKT
-533 GLVQPQSATVVMDY
+533 GLVQPQSATVIMDY
-547 RTGHI
+547 KTGHI

-565 ILNRATDTARQT
+565 ILNRATDTARQP
-577 GSSIKPLAVYLP
+577 GSSMKPLAVYLP
-589 ALDNGYTAAT
+589 ALDNGFTAAS
-599 PILDLPMITADG
+599 PILDIPMITADG

-638 SSARTLKKIGIKT
+638 SSARTLKKIGIPT
-651 SLKYLK
+651 SIKYLK
-657 LLGIINEDDPSRD
+657 KLGIINEENPSKD
-670 NFIEASE
+670 NFVQASE

-703 TAAYSAIANDG
+703 TAAYSAVANDG

-721 YTKVLDKDGNVV
+721 YTKVLDKDGNIV
-733 LEKEP
+733 LEKEA

-764 GGNAVLKGQA
+764 GKNAIIKGQA

-790 VGFTNYYAA
+790 VGFTNYYTA

-829 IHEGKES
+829 IHQDKES
-836 KPQFT
+836 KPQFAQ
-841 EPEGIVK
+841 PDGIVK

-856 KKPNGFCSSD
+856 KKPNQFCSSD
-866 PRGVVRQ
+866 PRGVVRE
-873 EIFAKGTEPKD
+873 EIFAKGTEPTETCK
-884 VCDVHVSLEV
+884 VHVALEV
-894 NSENNKLATE
+894 NSSNNKLATE
-904 FTPENLRITKVF
+904 FTPEELKITKVF
-916 TALNPAYRPE
+916 TALNPAYKPSE
-926 NNNGIIPKDFSY
+926 HNGILPKDYSY
-938 YPPTASDT
+938 YPPVQSDT
-946 QEDLDNYNKDH
+946 QEDLNNYNQEH
-957 GIDLNNPDGTV
+957 GIDLNEEGTNWNDV
-968 DWSDI
+968 
-973 ITDITNRN
+973 ITDLINPEKKDDKKEEKKN
-981 NNNNSDNNNKHHN
+981 DDN
-994 NNNDTGSEDDGDV
+994 DV

>member
-1 MSKLTICGIIQVY
+1 
-14 ICIRS
+14 
-19 DYMSNYKR
+19 MSNNKY

-38 LVISLMTVLI
+38 LVITLMTVLI
-48 SLTLFAGTVGLAF
+48 SLTLFAGSVGLAF
-61 VNILSTAPEID
+61 VNILTTAPEID
-72 PYSINSGFEETSLIY
+72 PYSINSGFEETSLIF
-87 DKDNNLIE
+87 DKDKNLLE
-95 KIETAE
+95 KVETAE
-101 YRTFVKLSKIPQYL
+101 YRTFVKLNKVPQFL

-129 HPGIDPKGI
+129 HPGVDPKGI

-164 NTFLSNEQ
+164 NTFLSNER

-245 YQPFYRVTPLKY
+245 YQPFYRVSPLKF
-257 DENTM
+257 DEATM
-262 QKIGETEILGEKYIL
+262 RKIGETEILGEKYIL
-277 VFNNK
+277 VFNTK
-282 SVKRQRTIL
+282 SVQRQKVIL
-291 KKMLELGKITKDQ
+291 KKMRELGKINQ
-304 YDEAIN
+304 AEYDEAIN
-310 FDVASS
+310 FDVVAS
-316 LKPSEKKEAEITSY
+316 LKPSAKKETEITSY
-330 ASDYVKNQVVHD
+330 ATDYVKNQVVED

-392 SRYKAPILVDRNL
+392 KRYKAPLLVDRNL
-405 DGAGNII
+405 DKAGNIV
-412 DKNGN
+412 DKDGN
-417 MVYYKRSNLL
+417 LVYYKKENLL
-427 TEDGFL
+427 TDDGYLF
-433 IIPKSE
+433 IPKGEFS
-439 YTINENGDLNIT
+439 INANGDLAIT
-451 SPRIYAYKKSS
+451 SSRILAYKKST
-462 DIQDFYSIDDAKNLL
+462 DIQDYYTIDGSKNLL

-485 VPDTYYLR
+485 VPDAYYLR
-493 QAKHN
+493 QARHSL
-498 FIIKGEFFKTNDKF
+498 IIKAEFFEKNDKF
-512 YKQDEA
+512 YKVNET
-518 GNLLISPE
+518 GNLFISPE
-526 YFYTNKS
+526 YFYNNKT
-533 GLVQPQSATVVMDY
+533 GLVQPQSATVIMDY
-547 RTGHI
+547 KTGHI

-565 ILNRATDTARQT
+565 ILNRATDTARQP
-577 GSSIKPLAVYLP
+577 GSSMKPLAVYLP
-589 ALDNGYTAAT
+589 ALDNGFTAAS
-599 PILDLPMITADG
+599 PILDIPMITADG

-638 SSARTLKKIGIKT
+638 SSARTLKKIGIPT
-651 SLKYLK
+651 SIKYLK
-657 LLGIINEDDPSRD
+657 KLGIINEENPSND
-670 NFIEASE
+670 NFVQSSE

-721 YTKVLDKDGNVV
+721 YTKVLDKDGNIV
-733 LEKEP
+733 LEKEA

-764 GGNAVLKGQA
+764 GKNAIIKGQA
-774 SAGKTGTTDYN
+774 SAGKTGTADYN

-790 VGFTNYYAA
+790 VGFTNYYTA

-829 IHEGKES
+829 IHQDKES
-836 KPQFT
+836 KPQFAQ
-841 EPEGIVK
+841 PDGIVK

-856 KKPNGFCSSD
+856 KKPNQFCSSD
-866 PRGVVRQ
+866 PRGVVRE
-873 EIFAKGTEPKD
+873 EIFAKGTEPTET
-884 VCDVHVSLEV
+884 CNVHVALEV
-894 NSENNKLATE
+894 NSSNNKLATE
-904 FTPENLRITKVF
+904 FTPEELKITKVF
-916 TALNPAYRPE
+916 TALNPAYKPSE
-926 NNNGIIPKDFSY
+926 HNGILPKDYSY
-938 YPPTASDT
+938 YPPVQSDT
-946 QEDLDNYNKDH
+946 QEDLNNYNQEH
-957 GIDLNNPDGTV
+957 GIDLNEEGTNWNDV
-968 DWSDI
+968 
-973 ITDITNRN
+973 ITDLINPEKKDDKKEEKKN
-981 NNNNSDNNNKHHN
+981 DDN
-994 NNNDTGSEDDGDV
+994 EV

>member
-1 MSKLTICGIIQVY
+1 
-14 ICIRS
+14 
-19 DYMSNYKR
+19 MSNNKY

-38 LVISLMTVLI
+38 LVITLMTVLI
-48 SLTLFAGTVGLAF
+48 SLTLFAGSVGLAF
-61 VNILSTAPEID
+61 VNILTTAPEID
-72 PYSINSGFEETSLIY
+72 PYSINSGFEETSLIF
-87 DKDNNLIE
+87 DKDKNLLE
-95 KIETAE
+95 KVETAE
-101 YRTFVKLSKIPQYL
+101 YRTFVKLNKVPQFL

-129 HPGIDPKGI
+129 HPGVDPKGI

-245 YQPFYRVTPLKY
+245 YQPFYRVSPLKF
-257 DENTM
+257 DEATM
-262 QKIGETEILGEKYIL
+262 RKIGETEILGEKYIL
-277 VFNNK
+277 VFNTK
-282 SVKRQRTIL
+282 SVQRQKVIL
-291 KKMLELGKITKDQ
+291 KKMLELGKINKAE

-310 FDVASS
+310 FDVVAS
-316 LKPSEKKEAEITSY
+316 LKPSAKKESEITSY
-330 ASDYVKNQVVHD
+330 ATDYVKNQVVED

-371 KVQKDLDE
+371 KVQKNLDE
-379 VNRNFNGILLGDV
+379 VNRNFNGILLGDLK
-392 SRYKAPILVDRNL
+392 RYKAPLLVDRNL
-405 DGAGNII
+405 DKAGNIV
-412 DKNGN
+412 DKDGN
-417 MVYYKRSNLL
+417 LVYYKKENLL
-427 TEDGFL
+427 TDDGYLF
-433 IIPKSE
+433 IPKGEFS
-439 YTINENGDLNIT
+439 INANGDLAIT
-451 SPRIYAYKKSS
+451 SSRILAYKKST
-462 DIQDFYSIDDAKNLL
+462 DIQDYYTIDGAKNLL

-485 VPDTYYLR
+485 VPDAYYLR
-493 QAKHN
+493 QARHSL
-498 FIIKGEFFKTNDKF
+498 IIKAEFFEKNDKF
-512 YKQDEA
+512 YKVNET
-518 GNLLISPE
+518 GNLFINPE
-526 YFYTNKS
+526 YFYNNKT
-533 GLVQPQSATVVMDY
+533 GLVQPQSATVIMDY
-547 RTGHI
+547 KTGHI

-565 ILNRATDTARQT
+565 ILNRATDTARQP
-577 GSSIKPLAVYLP
+577 GSSMKPLAVYLP
-589 ALDNGYTAAT
+589 ALDNGFTAAS
-599 PILDLPMITADG
+599 PILDIPMITADG

-638 SSARTLKKIGIKT
+638 SSARTLKKIGIPT
-651 SLKYLK
+651 SIKYLK
-657 LLGIINEDDPSRD
+657 KLGIINEENPSKD
-670 NFIEASE
+670 NFVQSSE

-721 YTKVLDKDGNVV
+721 YTKVLDKDGNIV
-733 LEKEP
+733 LEKEA

-764 GGNAVLKGQA
+764 GKNAIIKGQA

-829 IHEGKES
+829 IHQDKES
-836 KPQFT
+836 KPQFAQ
-841 EPEGIVK
+841 PDGIVK

-856 KKPNGFCSSD
+856 KKPNQFCSSD
-866 PRGVVRQ
+866 PRGVVRE
-873 EIFAKGTEPKD
+873 EIFAKGTEPTET
-884 VCDVHVSLEV
+884 CNVHVALEV
-894 NSENNKLATE
+894 NSSNNKLATE
-904 FTPENLRITKVF
+904 FTPEELKITKVF
-916 TALNPAYRPE
+916 TALNPAYNPAE
-926 NNNGIIPKDFSY
+926 HNGILPKDYSY
-938 YPPTASDT
+938 YPPVQSDT
-946 QEDLDNYNKDH
+946 QEDLNNYNQEH
-957 GIDLNNPDGTV
+957 GIDLNEEGTNWNDV
-968 DWSDI
+968 
-973 ITDITNRN
+973 ITDLINPEKKDDKKEEKKN
-981 NNNNSDNNNKHHN
+981 DDN
-994 NNNDTGSEDDGDV
+994 EV

>member
-1 MSKLTICGIIQVY
+1 
-14 ICIRS
+14 
-19 DYMSNYKR
+19 MSNNKY

-38 LVISLMTVLI
+38 LVIMLMTVLI
-48 SLTLFAGTVGLAF
+48 SLTLFAGSVGLAF
-61 VNILSTAPEID
+61 VNILTTAPEID
-72 PYSINSGFEETSLIY
+72 PYSINSGFEETSLIF
-87 DKDNNLIE
+87 DKDKNLLE
-95 KIETAE
+95 KVETAE
-101 YRTFVKLSKIPQYL
+101 YRTFVKLNKVPQFL

-129 HPGIDPKGI
+129 HPGVDPKGI

-245 YQPFYRVTPLKY
+245 YQPFYRVSPLKF
-257 DENTM
+257 DEATM
-262 QKIGETEILGEKYIL
+262 RKIGETEILGEKYIL
-277 VFNNK
+277 VFNTK
-282 SVKRQRTIL
+282 SVQRQKVIL
-291 KKMLELGKITKDQ
+291 KKMLELGKINKAE

-310 FDVASS
+310 FDVVAS
-316 LKPSEKKEAEITSY
+316 LKPSAKKETEITSY
-330 ASDYVKNQVVHD
+330 ATDYVKNQVVED

-379 VNRNFNGILLGDV
+379 VNRNFNGILLGDLK
-392 SRYKAPILVDRNL
+392 RYKAPLLVDRNL
-405 DGAGNII
+405 DKAGNIV
-412 DKNGN
+412 DKDGN
-417 MVYYKRSNLL
+417 LVYYKKENLL
-427 TEDGFL
+427 TDDGYLF
-433 IIPKSE
+433 IPKGEFS
-439 YTINENGDLNIT
+439 INANGDLAIT
-451 SPRIYAYKKSS
+451 SSRILAYKKST
-462 DIQDFYSIDDAKNLL
+462 DIQDYYTIDGSKNLL

-485 VPDTYYLR
+485 VPDAYYLR
-493 QAKHN
+493 QARHSL
-498 FIIKGEFFKTNDKF
+498 IIKAEFFEKNDKF
-512 YKQDEA
+512 YKVNET
-518 GNLLISPE
+518 GNLFINPE
-526 YFYTNKS
+526 YFYNNKT
-533 GLVQPQSATVVMDY
+533 GLVQPQSATVIMDY
-547 RTGHI
+547 KTGHI

-577 GSSIKPLAVYLP
+577 GSSMKPLAVYLP
-589 ALDNGYTAAT
+589 ALDNGFTAAS
-599 PILDLPMITADG
+599 PILDIPMITADG

-638 SSARTLKKIGIKT
+638 SSARTLKKIGIPT
-651 SLKYLK
+651 SIKYLK
-657 LLGIINEDDPSRD
+657 KLGIINEENPSKD
-670 NFIEASE
+670 NFVQSSE

-721 YTKVLDKDGNVV
+721 YTKVLDKDGNIV

-764 GGNAVLKGQA
+764 GKNAIIKGQA

-829 IHEGKES
+829 IHQDKES
-836 KPQFT
+836 KPQFA
-841 EPEGIVK
+841 EPDGIVK

-856 KKPNGFCSSD
+856 KKPNQFCSSD
-866 PRGVVRQ
+866 PRGVVRE
-873 EIFAKGTEPKD
+873 EIFAKGTEPTETCK
-884 VCDVHVSLEV
+884 VHVALKV
-894 NSENNKLATE
+894 NSSNNKLATE
-904 FTPENLRITKVF
+904 FTPEELKITKVF
-916 TALNPAYRPE
+916 TALNPAYKPSE
-926 NNNGIIPKDFSY
+926 HNGILPKDYSY
-938 YPPTASDT
+938 YPPVQSDT
-946 QEDLDNYNKDH
+946 QEDLNNYNQEH
-957 GIDLNNPDGTV
+957 GIDLNEEGTNWNDV
-968 DWSDI
+968 
-973 ITDITNRN
+973 ITDLINPEKKDDKKEEKKN
-981 NNNNSDNNNKHHN
+981 DDN
-994 NNNDTGSEDDGDV
+994 EV

>member
-1 MSKLTICGIIQVY
+1 
-14 ICIRS
+14 
-19 DYMSNYKR
+19 MSNNKY

-38 LVISLMTVLI
+38 LVITLMTVLI
-48 SLTLFAGTVGLAF
+48 SLTLFAGSVGLAF
-61 VNILSTAPEID
+61 VNILTTAPEID
-72 PYSINSGFEETSLIY
+72 PYSINSGFEETSLIF
-87 DKDNNLIE
+87 DKDKNLLE
-95 KIETAE
+95 KVETAE
-101 YRTFVKLSKIPQYL
+101 YRTFVKLNKVPQFL

-129 HPGIDPKGI
+129 HPGVDPKGI

-245 YQPFYRVTPLKY
+245 YQPFYRVSPLKF
-257 DENTM
+257 DEATM
-262 QKIGETEILGEKYIL
+262 RKIGETEILGEKYIL
-277 VFNNK
+277 VFNTK
-282 SVKRQRTIL
+282 SVQRQKVIL
-291 KKMLELGKITKDQ
+291 KKMLELGKINKAE

-310 FDVASS
+310 FDVVAS
-316 LKPSEKKEAEITSY
+316 LKPSAKKESEITSY
-330 ASDYVKNQVVHD
+330 ATDYVKNQVVED

-371 KVQKDLDE
+371 KVQKNLDE
-379 VNRNFNGILLGDV
+379 VNRNFNGILLGDLK
-392 SRYKAPILVDRNL
+392 RYKAPLLVDRNL
-405 DGAGNII
+405 DKAGNIV
-412 DKNGN
+412 DKDGN
-417 MVYYKRSNLL
+417 LVYYKKENLL
-427 TEDGFL
+427 TDDGYLF
-433 IIPKSE
+433 IPKGEFS
-439 YTINENGDLNIT
+439 INANGDLAIT
-451 SPRIYAYKKSS
+451 SSRILAYKKST
-462 DIQDFYSIDDAKNLL
+462 DIQDYYTIDGAKNLL

-485 VPDTYYLR
+485 VPDAYYLR
-493 QAKHN
+493 QARHSL
-498 FIIKGEFFKTNDKF
+498 IIKAEFFEKNDKF
-512 YKQDEA
+512 YKVNET
-518 GNLLISPE
+518 GNLFINPE
-526 YFYTNKS
+526 YFYNNKT
-533 GLVQPQSATVVMDY
+533 GLVQPQSATVIMDY
-547 RTGHI
+547 KTGHI

-565 ILNRATDTARQT
+565 ILNRATDTARQP
-577 GSSIKPLAVYLP
+577 GSSMKPLAVYLP
-589 ALDNGYTAAT
+589 ALDNGFTAAS
-599 PILDLPMITADG
+599 PILDIPMITADG

-638 SSARTLKKIGIKT
+638 SSARTLKKIGIPT
-651 SLKYLK
+651 SIKYLK
-657 LLGIINEDDPSRD
+657 KLGIINEENPSKD
-670 NFIEASE
+670 NFVQSSE

-721 YTKVLDKDGNVV
+721 YTKVLDKDGNIV
-733 LEKEP
+733 LEKEA

-764 GGNAVLKGQA
+764 GKNAIIKGQA

-829 IHEGKES
+829 IHQDKES
-836 KPQFT
+836 KPQFA
-841 EPEGIVK
+841 EPDGIVK

-856 KKPNGFCSSD
+856 KKPNQFCSSD
-866 PRGVVRQ
+866 PRGVVRE
-873 EIFAKGTEPKD
+873 EIFAKGTEPTETCK
-884 VCDVHVSLEV
+884 VHVALEV
-894 NSENNKLATE
+894 NSSNNKLATE
-904 FTPENLRITKVF
+904 FTPEELKITKVF
-916 TALNPAYRPE
+916 TALNPAYKPSE
-926 NNNGIIPKDFSY
+926 HNGILPKDYSY
-938 YPPTASDT
+938 YPPVQSDT
-946 QEDLDNYNKDH
+946 QEDLNNYNQEH
-957 GIDLNNPDGTV
+957 GIDLNEEGTNWNDV
-968 DWSDI
+968 
-973 ITDITNRN
+973 ITDLINPEKKDDKKEEKKN
-981 NNNNSDNNNKHHN
+981 DDN
-994 NNNDTGSEDDGDV
+994 EV

>member
-1 MSKLTICGIIQVY
+1 
-14 ICIRS
+14 
-19 DYMSNYKR
+19 MSNNKY

-38 LVISLMTVLI
+38 LVITLMTVLI
-48 SLTLFAGTVGLAF
+48 SLTLFAGSVGLAF
-61 VNILSTAPEID
+61 VNILTTAPEID
-72 PYSINSGFEETSLIY
+72 PYSINSGFEETSLIF
-87 DKDNNLIE
+87 DKDKNLLE
-95 KIETAE
+95 KVETAE
-101 YRTFVKLSKIPQYL
+101 YRTFVKLNKVPQFL

-129 HPGIDPKGI
+129 HPGVDPKGI

-245 YQPFYRVTPLKY
+245 YQPFYRVSPLKF
-257 DENTM
+257 DEATM
-262 QKIGETEILGEKYIL
+262 RKIGETEILGEKYIL
-277 VFNNK
+277 VFNTK
-282 SVKRQRTIL
+282 SVQRQKVIL
-291 KKMLELGKITKDQ
+291 KKMRELGKINQ
-304 YDEAIN
+304 AEYDEAIN
-310 FDVASS
+310 FDVVAS
-316 LKPSEKKEAEITSY
+316 LKPSAKKETEITSY
-330 ASDYVKNQVVHD
+330 ATDYVKNQVVED

-379 VNRNFNGILLGDV
+379 VNRNFNGILLGDLK
-392 SRYKAPILVDRNL
+392 RYKAPLLVDRNL
-405 DGAGNII
+405 DKAGNIV
-412 DKNGN
+412 DKDGN
-417 MVYYKRSNLL
+417 LVYYKKENLL
-427 TEDGFL
+427 TDDGYLF
-433 IIPKSE
+433 IPKGEFS
-439 YTINENGDLNIT
+439 INANGDLAIT
-451 SPRIYAYKKSS
+451 SSRILAYKKST
-462 DIQDFYSIDDAKNLL
+462 DIQDYYTIDGSKNLL

-485 VPDTYYLR
+485 VPDAYYLR
-493 QAKHN
+493 QARHSL
-498 FIIKGEFFKTNDKF
+498 IIKAEFFEKNDKF
-512 YKQDEA
+512 YKVNET
-518 GNLLISPE
+518 GNLFISPE
-526 YFYTNKS
+526 YFYNNKT
-533 GLVQPQSATVVMDY
+533 GLVQPQSATVIMDY
-547 RTGHI
+547 KTGHI

-577 GSSIKPLAVYLP
+577 GSSMKPLAVYLP
-589 ALDNGYTAAT
+589 ALDNGFTAAS
-599 PILDLPMITADG
+599 PILDIPMITADG

-638 SSARTLKKIGIKT
+638 SSARTLKKIGIPT
-651 SLKYLK
+651 SIKYLK
-657 LLGIINEDDPSRD
+657 KLGIINEENPSKD
-670 NFIEASE
+670 NFVQASE

-721 YTKVLDKDGNVV
+721 YTKVLDKDGNIV
-733 LEKEP
+733 LEKEA

-764 GGNAVLKGQA
+764 GKNAIIKGQA

-790 VGFTNYYAA
+790 VGFTNYYTA

-829 IHEGKES
+829 IHQDKES
-836 KPQFT
+836 KPQFAQ
-841 EPEGIVK
+841 PDGIVK

-856 KKPNGFCSSD
+856 KKPNQFCSSD
-866 PRGVVRQ
+866 PRGVVRE
-873 EIFAKGTEPKD
+873 EIFAKGTEPTET
-884 VCDVHVSLEV
+884 CNVHVALEV
-894 NSENNKLATE
+894 NSSNNKLATE
-904 FTPENLRITKVF
+904 FTPEELKITKVF
-916 TALNPAYRPE
+916 TALNPAYKPSE
-926 NNNGIIPKDFSY
+926 HNGILPKDYSY
-938 YPPTASDT
+938 YPPVQSDT
-946 QEDLDNYNKDH
+946 QEDLNNYNQEH
-957 GIDLNNPDGTV
+957 GIDLNEEGTNWNDV
-968 DWSDI
+968 
-973 ITDITNRN
+973 ITDLINPEKKDDKKEEKKN
-981 NNNNSDNNNKHHN
+981 DDN
-994 NNNDTGSEDDGDV
+994 EV

>member
-1 MSKLTICGIIQVY
+1 
-14 ICIRS
+14 
-19 DYMSNYKR
+19 MSNNKY

-38 LVISLMTVLI
+38 LVITLMTVLI
-48 SLTLFAGTVGLAF
+48 SLTLFAGSVGLAF
-61 VNILSTAPEID
+61 VNILTTAPEID
-72 PYSINSGFEETSLIY
+72 PYSINSGFEETSLIF
-87 DKDNNLIE
+87 DKDKNLLE
-95 KIETAE
+95 KVETAE
-101 YRTFVKLSKIPQYL
+101 YRTFVKLNKVPQFL

-129 HPGIDPKGI
+129 HPGVDPKGI

-245 YQPFYRVTPLKY
+245 YQPFYRVSPLKF
-257 DENTM
+257 DEATM
-262 QKIGETEILGEKYIL
+262 RKIGETEILGEKYIL
-277 VFNNK
+277 VFNTK
-282 SVKRQRTIL
+282 SVQRQKVIL
-291 KKMLELGKITKDQ
+291 KKMLELGKINKAE

-310 FDVASS
+310 FDVVAS
-316 LKPSEKKEAEITSY
+316 LKPSAKKESEITSY
-330 ASDYVKNQVVHD
+330 ATDYVKNQVVED

-371 KVQKDLDE
+371 KVQKNLDE
-379 VNRNFNGILLGDV
+379 VNRNFNGILLGDLK
-392 SRYKAPILVDRNL
+392 RYKAPLLVDRNL
-405 DGAGNII
+405 DKGGNIV
-412 DKNGN
+412 DKDGN
-417 MVYYKRSNLL
+417 LVYYKKENLL
-427 TEDGFL
+427 TDDGYLF
-433 IIPKSE
+433 IPKGEFS
-439 YTINENGDLNIT
+439 INANGDLAIT
-451 SPRIYAYKKSS
+451 SSRILAYKKST
-462 DIQDFYSIDDAKNLL
+462 DIQDYYTIDGAKNLL

-485 VPDTYYLR
+485 VPDAYYLR
-493 QAKHN
+493 QARHSL
-498 FIIKGEFFKTNDKF
+498 IIKAEFFEKNDKF
-512 YKQDEA
+512 YKVNET
-518 GNLLISPE
+518 GNLFINPE
-526 YFYTNKS
+526 YFYNNKT
-533 GLVQPQSATVVMDY
+533 GLVQPQSATVIMDY
-547 RTGHI
+547 KTGHI

-565 ILNRATDTARQT
+565 ILNRATDTARQP
-577 GSSIKPLAVYLP
+577 GSSMKPLAVYLP
-589 ALDNGYTAAT
+589 ALDNGFTAAS
-599 PILDLPMITADG
+599 PILDIPMITADG

-638 SSARTLKKIGIKT
+638 SSARTLKKIGIPT
-651 SLKYLK
+651 SIKYLK
-657 LLGIINEDDPSRD
+657 KLGIINEENPSKD
-670 NFIEASE
+670 NFVQSSE

-721 YTKVLDKDGNVV
+721 YTKVLDKDGNIV
-733 LEKEP
+733 LEKEA

-764 GGNAVLKGQA
+764 GKNAIIKGQA

-829 IHEGKES
+829 IHQDKES
-836 KPQFT
+836 KPQFA
-841 EPEGIVK
+841 EPDGIVK

-856 KKPNGFCSSD
+856 KKPNQFCSSD
-866 PRGVVRQ
+866 PRGVVRE
-873 EIFAKGTEPKD
+873 EIFAKGTEPTETCK
-884 VCDVHVSLEV
+884 VHVALEV
-894 NSENNKLATE
+894 NSSNNKLATE
-904 FTPENLRITKVF
+904 FTPEELKITKVF
-916 TALNPAYRPE
+916 TALNPAYKPSE
-926 NNNGIIPKDFSY
+926 HNGILPKDYSY
-938 YPPTASDT
+938 YPPVQSDT
-946 QEDLDNYNKDH
+946 QEDLNNYNQEH
-957 GIDLNNPDGTV
+957 GIDLNEEGTNWNDV
-968 DWSDI
+968 
-973 ITDITNRN
+973 ITDLINPEKKDDKKEEKKN
-981 NNNNSDNNNKHHN
+981 DDN
-994 NNNDTGSEDDGDV
+994 EV

>member
-1 MSKLTICGIIQVY
+1 
-14 ICIRS
+14 
-19 DYMSNYKR
+19 MSNNKY

-38 LVISLMTVLI
+38 LVITLMTVLI
-48 SLTLFAGTVGLAF
+48 SLTLFAGSVGLAF
-61 VNILSTAPEID
+61 VNILTTAPEID
-72 PYSINSGFEETSLIY
+72 PYSINSGFEETSLIF
-87 DKDNNLIE
+87 DKDKNLLE
-95 KIETAE
+95 KVETAE
-101 YRTFVKLSKIPQYL
+101 YRTFVKLNKVPQFL

-129 HPGIDPKGI
+129 HPGVDPKGI

-233 ALLAG
+233 ALLTG

-245 YQPFYRVTPLKY
+245 YQPFYRVSPLKF
-257 DENTM
+257 DEATM
-262 QKIGETEILGEKYIL
+262 RKIGETEILGEKYIL
-277 VFNNK
+277 VFNTK
-282 SVKRQRTIL
+282 SVQRQKVIL
-291 KKMLELGKITKDQ
+291 KKMRELGKINQ
-304 YDEAIN
+304 AEYDEAIN
-310 FDVASS
+310 FDVVAS
-316 LKPSEKKEAEITSY
+316 LKPSAKKETEITSY
-330 ASDYVKNQVVHD
+330 ATDYVKNQVVED

-379 VNRNFNGILLGDV
+379 VNRNFNGILLGDLK
-392 SRYKAPILVDRNL
+392 RYKAPLLVDRNL
-405 DGAGNII
+405 DKAGNIV
-412 DKNGN
+412 DKDGN
-417 MVYYKRSNLL
+417 LVYYKKENLL
-427 TEDGFL
+427 TDDGYLF
-433 IIPKSE
+433 IPKGEFS
-439 YTINENGDLNIT
+439 INDNGDLAIT
-451 SPRIYAYKKSS
+451 SSRILAYKKST
-462 DIQDFYSIDDAKNLL
+462 DIQDYYTIDGSKNLL

-485 VPDTYYLR
+485 VPDAYYLR
-493 QAKHN
+493 QARHSL
-498 FIIKGEFFKTNDKF
+498 IIKAEFFEKNDKF
-512 YKQDEA
+512 YKVNET
-518 GNLLISPE
+518 GNLFINPE
-526 YFYTNKS
+526 YFYNNKT
-533 GLVQPQSATVVMDY
+533 GLVQPQSATVIMDY
-547 RTGHI
+547 KTGHI

-565 ILNRATDTARQT
+565 ILNRATDTARQP
-577 GSSIKPLAVYLP
+577 GSSMKPLAVYLP
-589 ALDNGYTAAT
+589 ALDNGFTAAS
-599 PILDLPMITADG
+599 PILDIPMITADG

-638 SSARTLKKIGIKT
+638 SSARTLKKIGIPT
-651 SLKYLK
+651 SIKYLK
-657 LLGIINEDDPSRD
+657 KLGIINEENPSKD
-670 NFIEASE
+670 NFVQASE

-721 YTKVLDKDGNVV
+721 YTKVLDKDGNIV
-733 LEKEP
+733 LEKEA

-764 GGNAVLKGQA
+764 GKNAIIKGQA

-829 IHEGKES
+829 IHQDKES
-836 KPQFT
+836 KPQFA
-841 EPEGIVK
+841 EPDGIVK

-856 KKPNGFCSSD
+856 KKPNQLCSSD
-866 PRGVVRQ
+866 PRGVVRE
-873 EIFAKGTEPKD
+873 EIFAKGTEPTETCK
-884 VCDVHVSLEV
+884 VHVALEV
-894 NSENNKLATE
+894 NSSNNKLATE
-904 FTPENLRITKVF
+904 FTPEELKITKVF
-916 TALNPAYRPE
+916 TALNPAYKPSE
-926 NNNGIIPKDFSY
+926 HNGILPKDYSY
-938 YPPTASDT
+938 YPPVQSDT
-946 QEDLDNYNKDH
+946 QEDLNNYNQEH
-957 GIDLNNPDGTV
+957 GIDLNEEGTNWNDV
-968 DWSDI
+968 
-973 ITDITNRN
+973 ITDLINPEKKDDKKEEKKN
-981 NNNNSDNNNKHHN
+981 DDN
-994 NNNDTGSEDDGDV
+994 EV